1 MFKRIFKVV
10 LCSILATNMVM
21 SSFFYTKVL
30 KPIGVR
36 EVDVVSHAST
46 MGPPPVPSLRP
57 GRGEGEDKGTE
68 VSESDKNLPFESD
81 FIESLEYNNSYGYL
95 IMHLNKDFLSN
106 GFVNEI
112 QYIGINDVKY
122 RYETV
127 NTDRSKW
134 YTIFIPYKYLNK
146 GENILYFYMK
156 DITYKTFVELG
167 DEFKKQKISPK
178 LIALE
183 NTDGVDVAFKL
194 KLKHNS
200 DEERAAFY
208 DAVRGDLKEKITV
221 SEIFTMAGSTT
232 EIEKDKYDV
241 SIDEDNDELT
251 IQFKNGKR
259 IYQSLYIYD
268 IDIAVEGF
276 LNTKGT
282 VILYEH
288 ADPLKYNWD
297 TKGDNSLKITY
308 GEGVNSIYLSEI
320 SDIELSVLDEKGE
333 AKNTK
338 TLEENKD
345 YKKSYSELQIFSKVF
360 ESNKKYRLSL
370 YHPSV
375 KTLNLD
381 IESPDLANV
390 KPARTLWADDI
401 KSDEDFLMS
410 FDEDDKAWLSELNK
424 IVLKDRNG
432 YSYEMYPIAQKAI
445 DDEEHGYEDEY
456 GDNPNRYYELD
467 KDNLTLKINKR
478 YFKND
483 SGRFILEF
491 KAKGYDDSSV
501 SFFIKRSG
509 VFGTKDV
516 KVEYRFLT
524 DSDYSLELKSKTTPS
539 TFVLRTY
546 FDKRNNNA
554 PRSESKITVK
564 DQTTGDF
571 KVLKPGPNEDFW
583 SEYAGGNVL
592 KIFAKNFIA
601 DHTYTVILQN
611 NDYPTVVLKDIVAP
625 SELIGELKEP
635 SVKVKSVVKGNPV
648 VISSNKEYV
657 DAIQS
662 IKISNDRGYSTTKT
676 DGFVKNNDKVSL
688 DFEDWRKSAGI
699 LETVGS
705 FSMTISAKGYKDANI
720 DFAIKDT
727 NITFEV
733 EKDPDKKNIAV
744 NFSQG
749 KLPEYGYTDSLAYVE
764 LNNKKLSKTQYTRS
778 ALGSTL
784 LINERLLLDG
794 ENKLILKSTLYDNI
808 EVKFDFDNEKLR
820 SEKEALLEKVS
831 TPSNARKLR
840 NSQVKALQ
848 SKIENAKTLRE
859 LRSAGIDL
867 DVAIF
872 GSIQAKLNLKEEI
885 LEKINSSEIN
895 EVEKERLI
903 DEVNSASDLQ
913 DLIELEDRVD
923 DILAK
928 YIAKEEEQKTP
939 PINKEDEKDLSTNT
953 NEEQK
958 TDSNTV
964 IAGDSKSDKT
974 DIKHDENTITDSTS
988 EIKSDKNKEIKD
1000 VESKKT
1006 PSNIIKPNASSRL
1019 FVGGSGGKSSS
1030 ANQNKG
1036 TNKVSY
1042 KNWYKLTNGKW
1053 TILGENIK
1061 SSWVKDGNHWFY
1073 MDDNSELVENQWLY
1087 IDGKWYYAKAGGYIA
1102 ENEWISYK
1110 DKWYYSKSGGAI
1122 FQSAWKNIGEKFYHF
1137 GIDGDLSVNT
1147 YVDGY
1152 QVDANGIR
1160 K

>member
-1 MFKRIFKVV
+1 M
-10 LCSILATNMVM
+10 
-21 SSFFYTKVL
+21 
-30 KPIGVR
+30 GVR

-46 MGPPPVPSLRP
+46 MAPPPVPSLRP

-68 VSESDKNLPFESD
+68 ISESDKNLPFESD

-122 RYETV
+122 KYETV

-194 KLKHNS
+194 KMKHNS
-200 DEERAAFY
+200 AEERAAFY
-208 DAVRGDLKEKITV
+208 DAIRDDLKGKITV
-221 SEIFTMAGSTT
+221 SEIFTMAGSSGT

-251 IQFKNGKR
+251 IQFKNGKK

-320 SDIELSVLDEKGE
+320 SNIELSVLDEKGDV
-333 AKNTK
+333 KNTK

-345 YKKSYSELQIFSKVF
+345 YKKSYNELQIFSKAF

-375 KTLNLD
+375 KTVNLD

-390 KPARTLWADDI
+390 KSERTLWADDI
-401 KSDEDFLMS
+401 KSDEDFSMS
-410 FDEDDKAWLSELNK
+410 FTEDDKTWLSELNE
-424 IVLKDRNG
+424 IVLKDRYG
-432 YSYEMYPIAQKAI
+432 YSYKMYPIAQKAI
-445 DDEEHGYEDEY
+445 DDEEYRN
-456 GDNPNRYYELD
+456 NPNRYYELD
-467 KDNLTLKINKR
+467 KDNLTLKIDKK

-501 SFFIKRSG
+501 SFFRKKIG

-546 FDKRNNNA
+546 FDKRNNNVPKA
-554 PRSESKITVK
+554 ESKITVK
-564 DQTTGDF
+564 DQTTGVV

-662 IKISNDRGYSTTKT
+662 IKISNAKGYSTTKT
-676 DGFVKNNDKVSL
+676 DGFVKDNDKVSL
-688 DFEDWRKSAGI
+688 DFEDWRKPAGI

-705 FSMTISAKGYKDANI
+705 FSMTIAAKGYKDANI
-720 DFAIKDT
+720 DFTIKDT
-727 NITFEV
+727 NISADV
-733 EKDPDKKNIAV
+733 EKGPDKKSVAV
-744 NFSQG
+744 NFSHG
-749 KLPEYGYTDSLAYVE
+749 KSPEYGYTDSLAYVE

-840 NSQVKALQ
+840 TSQVEALQ

-859 LRSAGIDL
+859 LRSAGIEL
-867 DVAIF
+867 DVALF
-872 GSIQAKLNLKEEI
+872 GFAKAKLALKEEI
-885 LEKINSSEIN
+885 LEKINSSKLDEDTKRN
-895 EVEKERLI
+895 LI
-903 DEVNSASDLQ
+903 ETVNSSNDLQ
-913 DLIELEDRVD
+913 DLLEAEDKVD
-923 DILAK
+923 NTIAK
-928 YIAKEEEQKTP
+928 FMAKEEEQNSSEN
-939 PINKEDEKDLSTNT
+939 NKIEEADESK
-953 NEEQK
+953 
-958 TDSNTV
+958 
-964 IAGDSKSDKT
+964 DSKSEKTVEKPESKSDDIKKKT
-974 DIKHDENTITDSTS
+974 DPNNSLVIKPEIEKTEKTEKTLSSSKKSSKSSGGSKSKGRAKSTKTS
-988 EIKSDKNKEIKD
+988 VKD
-1000 VESKKT
+1000 VKKVFT
-1006 PSNIIKPNASSRL
+1006 
-1019 FVGGSGGKSSS
+1019 
-1030 ANQNKG
+1030 
-1036 TNKVSY
+1036 
-1042 KNWYKLTNGKW
+1042 KNWFKLPNGKW
-1053 TILGENIK
+1053 TILDENIK
-1061 SSWVKDGNHWFY
+1061 SSWVKDGNYWFY
-1073 MDDNSELVENQWLY
+1073 MDDNSELAENQWIY
-1087 IDGKWYYAKAGGYIA
+1087 IGGKWYFAKAGGYIA

-1110 DKWYYSKSGGAI
+1110 EKWYYAVSGGAI
-1122 FQSAWKNIGEKFYHF
+1122 AQSAWENIGGKFYHF
-1137 GIDGDLSVNT
+1137 GTDGDLSVNT
-1147 YVDGY
+1147 SVDGY
-1152 QVDANGIR
+1152 QVDANGVR
-1160 K
+1160 N

>member
-1 MFKRIFKVV
+1 MFKRIFKVG

-30 KPIGVR
+30 KPMGVR

-46 MGPPPVPSLRP
+46 MAPPPVPSLRP

-68 VSESDKNLPFESD
+68 ISESDKNLPFESD

-95 IMHLNKDFLSN
+95 IMYLNKDFLSN

-122 RYETV
+122 KYETV

-194 KLKHNS
+194 KMKHNS
-200 DEERAAFY
+200 AEERAAFY
-208 DAVRGDLKEKITV
+208 DAIRDDLKGKITV
-221 SEIFTMAGSTT
+221 SEIFTMAGSSGT

-251 IQFKNGKR
+251 IQFKNGKK

-320 SDIELSVLDEKGE
+320 SNIELSVLDEKGDV
-333 AKNTK
+333 KNTK

-345 YKKSYSELQIFSKVF
+345 YKKSYNELQIFSKAF

-375 KTLNLD
+375 KTVNLD

-390 KPARTLWADDI
+390 KSERTLWADDI
-401 KSDEDFLMS
+401 KSDEDFSMS
-410 FDEDDKAWLSELNK
+410 FTEDDKTWLSELNE
-424 IVLKDRNG
+424 IVLKDRYG
-432 YSYEMYPIAQKAI
+432 YSYKMYPIAQKAI
-445 DDEEHGYEDEY
+445 DDEEYRN
-456 GDNPNRYYELD
+456 NPNRYYELD
-467 KDNLTLKINKR
+467 KDNLTLKIDKK

-501 SFFIKRSG
+501 SFFRKKIG

-546 FDKRNNNA
+546 FDKRNNNVPKA
-554 PRSESKITVK
+554 ESKITVK
-564 DQTTGDF
+564 DQTTGVI

-635 SVKVKSVVKGNPV
+635 SVKVKAVVKGNPV
-648 VISSNKEYV
+648 VIYSNKEYV

-662 IKISNDRGYSTTKT
+662 IKISNAKGYSTTKT
-676 DGFVKNNDKVSL
+676 DGFVKDNDKVSL
-688 DFEDWRKSAGI
+688 DFEDWKKPAGI

-705 FSMTISAKGYKDANI
+705 FSMTIAAKGYKDANI
-720 DFAIKDT
+720 DFTIKDT
-727 NITFEV
+727 NISVDV
-733 EKDPDKKNIAV
+733 EKDPDKKSVAV
-744 NFSQG
+744 NFSHG

-840 NSQVKALQ
+840 TSQVESLQ

-859 LRSAGIDL
+859 LRSAGIEL
-867 DVAIF
+867 DVALF
-872 GSIQAKLNLKEEI
+872 GFAKAKLALKEEI
-885 LEKINSSEIN
+885 LEKINSSKLDEYTKRN
-895 EVEKERLI
+895 LI
-903 DEVNSASDLQ
+903 ETVNSSNDLQ
-913 DLIELEDRVD
+913 DLLEAEDKVD
-923 DILAK
+923 NTIAK
-928 YIAKEEEQKTP
+928 FMAKEEEQNSSEN
-939 PINKEDEKDLSTNT
+939 NKIEEADERK
-953 NEEQK
+953 
-958 TDSNTV
+958 
-964 IAGDSKSDKT
+964 DSKSEKTVEKPESKSDDIKKKT
-974 DIKHDENTITDSTS
+974 DPNNSLVIKPETEKTEKTLSSSKKSSKSSGGSKSKGRAKSTGTS
-988 EIKSDKNKEIKD
+988 VKD
-1000 VESKKT
+1000 VKKVFT
-1006 PSNIIKPNASSRL
+1006 
-1019 FVGGSGGKSSS
+1019 
-1030 ANQNKG
+1030 
-1036 TNKVSY
+1036 
-1042 KNWYKLTNGKW
+1042 KNWFKLPNGKW
-1053 TILGENIK
+1053 TILDENIK
-1061 SSWVKDGNHWFY
+1061 SSWVKDGNYWFY
-1073 MDDNSELVENQWLY
+1073 MDDNSELAENQWIY
-1087 IDGKWYYAKAGGYIA
+1087 IGGKWYFAKAGGYIA

-1110 DKWYYSKSGGAI
+1110 EKWYYAVSGGAI
-1122 FQSAWKNIGEKFYHF
+1122 AQSAWENIGGKFYHF
-1137 GIDGDLSVNT
+1137 GADGDLSVNT
-1147 YVDGY
+1147 SVEGY
-1152 QVDANGIR
+1152 QVDANGVR
-1160 K
+1160 N

>member
-1 MFKRIFKVV
+1 M
-10 LCSILATNMVM
+10 
-21 SSFFYTKVL
+21 
-30 KPIGVR
+30 GVR

-46 MGPPPVPSLRP
+46 MAPPPVPSLRP

-68 VSESDKNLPFESD
+68 ISESDKNLPFESD

-122 RYETV
+122 KYETV

-134 YTIFIPYKYLNK
+134 YTIFMPYKYLNK

-194 KLKHNS
+194 KMKHNS
-200 DEERAAFY
+200 AEERAAFY
-208 DAVRGDLKEKITV
+208 DAIRDDLKGKITV
-221 SEIFTMAGSTT
+221 SEIFTMAGSSGT

-251 IQFKNGKR
+251 IQFKNGKK

-320 SDIELSVLDEKGE
+320 SNIELSVLDEKGDV
-333 AKNTK
+333 KNTK

-345 YKKSYSELQIFSKVF
+345 YKKSYNELQIFSKAF

-375 KTLNLD
+375 KTVNLD

-390 KPARTLWADDI
+390 KSERTLWADDI
-401 KSDEDFLMS
+401 KSDEDFSMS
-410 FDEDDKAWLSELNK
+410 FTEDDKTWLSELNE
-424 IVLKDRNG
+424 IVLKDRYG
-432 YSYEMYPIAQKAI
+432 YSYKMYPIAQKAI
-445 DDEEHGYEDEY
+445 DDEEYRN
-456 GDNPNRYYELD
+456 NPNRYYELD
-467 KDNLTLKINKR
+467 KDNLTLKIDKK

-501 SFFIKRSG
+501 SFFRKKIG

-546 FDKRNNNA
+546 FDKRNNNVPKA
-554 PRSESKITVK
+554 ESKITVK
-564 DQTTGDF
+564 DQTTGVI

-635 SVKVKSVVKGNPV
+635 SVKVKAVVKGNPV
-648 VISSNKEYV
+648 VIYSNKEYV

-662 IKISNDRGYSTTKT
+662 IKISNAKGYSTTKT
-676 DGFVKNNDKVSL
+676 DGFVKDNDKVSL
-688 DFEDWRKSAGI
+688 DFEDWRKLAGI

-705 FSMTISAKGYKDANI
+705 FSMTIAAKGYKDANI
-720 DFAIKDT
+720 DFTIKDT
-727 NITFEV
+727 NISADV
-733 EKDPDKKNIAV
+733 EKDPDKKSVAV
-744 NFSQG
+744 NFSHG
-749 KLPEYGYTDSLAYVE
+749 KSPEYGYTDSLAYVE

-840 NSQVKALQ
+840 TSQVEALQ

-859 LRSAGIDL
+859 LRSAGIEL
-867 DVAIF
+867 DVALF
-872 GSIQAKLNLKEEI
+872 GFAKAKLVLKEEI
-885 LEKINSSEIN
+885 LEKINSSKLDEDTKRN
-895 EVEKERLI
+895 LI
-903 DEVNSASDLQ
+903 ETVNSSNDLQ
-913 DLIELEDRVD
+913 DLLEAEDKVD
-923 DILAK
+923 NTIAK
-928 YIAKEEEQKTP
+928 FMAKEEEQNSSEN
-939 PINKEDEKDLSTNT
+939 NKIEEADESK
-953 NEEQK
+953 
-958 TDSNTV
+958 
-964 IAGDSKSDKT
+964 DSKSEKTVEKPESKSDDIKKKT
-974 DIKHDENTITDSTS
+974 DPNNSLVIKPEIEKTEKTEKTLSSSKKSSKSSGGSKSKGRAKSTKTS
-988 EIKSDKNKEIKD
+988 VKD
-1000 VESKKT
+1000 VKKVFT
-1006 PSNIIKPNASSRL
+1006 
-1019 FVGGSGGKSSS
+1019 
-1030 ANQNKG
+1030 
-1036 TNKVSY
+1036 
-1042 KNWYKLTNGKW
+1042 KNWFKLPNGKW
-1053 TILGENIK
+1053 TILDENIK
-1061 SSWVKDGNHWFY
+1061 SSWVKDGNYWFY
-1073 MDDNSELVENQWLY
+1073 MDDNSELAENQWIY
-1087 IDGKWYYAKAGGYIA
+1087 IGGKWYFAKAGGYIA
-1102 ENEWISYK
+1102 ENEWLSYK
-1110 DKWYYSKSGGAI
+1110 GKWYYAVSGGAI
-1122 FQSAWKNIGEKFYHF
+1122 AQSAWENIGGKFYHF
-1137 GIDGDLSVNT
+1137 GADGDLSVNT
-1147 YVDGY
+1147 SVDGY
-1152 QVDANGIR
+1152 QVDANGVR
-1160 K
+1160 N

>member
-1 MFKRIFKVV
+1 MFKRIFKVG

-30 KPIGVR
+30 KPMGVR

-194 KLKHNS
+194 KMKHNS
-200 DEERAAFY
+200 AEERAAFY
-208 DAVRGDLKEKITV
+208 DAIRDDLKEKITV
-221 SEIFTMAGSTT
+221 SEIFTMAGSSGT

-241 SIDEDNDELT
+241 SIDEDNDELI
-251 IQFKNGKR
+251 IQFKNGKK

-320 SDIELSVLDEKGE
+320 SNIELSVLDEKGDV
-333 AKNTK
+333 KNTK

-345 YKKSYSELQIFSKVF
+345 YKKSYNELQIFSKAF

-375 KTLNLD
+375 KTVNLD

-390 KPARTLWADDI
+390 KSERTLWADDI
-401 KSDEDFLMS
+401 KSDEDFSMS
-410 FDEDDKAWLSELNK
+410 FIEDDKTWLSELNE

-432 YSYEMYPIAQKAI
+432 YSYTMYPIAQKAI
-445 DDEEHGYEDEY
+445 DDDKYR
-456 GDNPNRYYELD
+456 NNQNRYYELD
-467 KDNLTLKINKR
+467 KDNLTLKIDKK

-501 SFFIKRSG
+501 SFFRKKSG
-509 VFGTKDV
+509 MFGTKDV

-524 DSDYSLELKSKTTPS
+524 DSDYSLELKSKTDPT

-546 FDKRNNNA
+546 FDIRNNKA
-554 PRSESKITVK
+554 PKAESKITVK
-564 DQTTGDF
+564 DQTTGVV

-662 IKISNDRGYSTTKT
+662 IKISNAKGYSTTKT
-676 DGFVKNNDKVSL
+676 DGFVKDNDKVSL
-688 DFEDWRKSAGI
+688 DFEDWRKPAGI

-705 FSMTISAKGYKDANI
+705 FSMTIAAKGYKDANI
-720 DFAIKDT
+720 DFTIKDT
-727 NITFEV
+727 NISADV
-733 EKDPDKKNIAV
+733 EKDPDKKSVAV
-744 NFSQG
+744 NFSHG
-749 KLPEYGYTDSLAYVE
+749 KSPEYGYTDSLAYVE

-840 NSQVKALQ
+840 TSQVEALQ

-859 LRSAGIDL
+859 LRSAGIEL
-867 DVAIF
+867 DVALF
-872 GSIQAKLNLKEEI
+872 GFAKAKLALKEEI
-885 LEKINSSEIN
+885 LEKINSSKLDEDTKRN
-895 EVEKERLI
+895 LI
-903 DEVNSASDLQ
+903 ETVNSSNDLQ
-913 DLIELEDRVD
+913 DLLEAEDKVD
-923 DILAK
+923 NTIAK
-928 YIAKEEEQKTP
+928 FMAKEEEQNSSEN
-939 PINKEDEKDLSTNT
+939 NKIEEADESK
-953 NEEQK
+953 
-958 TDSNTV
+958 
-964 IAGDSKSDKT
+964 DSKSEKTVEKPESKSDDIKKKT
-974 DIKHDENTITDSTS
+974 DPNNSLVIKPEIEKTEKTEKPEKTEKTLSSSKKSSKSSGGSKSKGRAKSTGTS
-988 EIKSDKNKEIKD
+988 VKD
-1000 VESKKT
+1000 VKKVFT
-1006 PSNIIKPNASSRL
+1006 
-1019 FVGGSGGKSSS
+1019 
-1030 ANQNKG
+1030 
-1036 TNKVSY
+1036 
-1042 KNWYKLTNGKW
+1042 KNWFKLPNGKW

-1061 SSWVKDGNHWFY
+1061 SSWVKDGNYWFY
-1073 MDDNSELVENQWLY
+1073 MDNNSELAENQWIY
-1087 IDGKWYYAKAGGYIA
+1087 IDGKWYFAKAGGYIA

-1110 DKWYYSKSGGAI
+1110 EKWYYAVSGGAI
-1122 FQSAWKNIGEKFYHF
+1122 AQSAWENIGGKFYHF
-1137 GIDGDLSVNT
+1137 GVDGDLSVNT
-1147 YVDGY
+1147 SVDGY
-1152 QVDANGIR
+1152 QVDANGVR
-1160 K
+1160 N

>member
-1 MFKRIFKVV
+1 MFKRIFKVG

-30 KPIGVR
+30 KPMGVR

-46 MGPPPVPSLRP
+46 MGPPPAPSLRP

-68 VSESDKNLPFESD
+68 VSESDKNLPYESD

-167 DEFKKQKISPK
+167 DKFKKQKISPK

-194 KLKHNS
+194 KMKHNS
-200 DEERAAFY
+200 AEERAAFY
-208 DAVRGDLKEKITV
+208 DAIRDDLKEKITV
-221 SEIFTMAGSTT
+221 SEIFTMAGSSGT

-241 SIDEDNDELT
+241 SIDEDNDELI
-251 IQFKNGKR
+251 IQFKNGKK

-288 ADPLKYNWD
+288 ADPIKYNWD

-320 SDIELSVLDEKGE
+320 SNIELSVLDEKGDV
-333 AKNTK
+333 KNTK

-345 YKKSYSELQIFSKVF
+345 YKKSYNELQIFSKAF

-375 KTLNLD
+375 KTVNLD

-390 KPARTLWADDI
+390 KSERTLWADDI
-401 KSDEDFLMS
+401 KPDEDFSMS
-410 FDEDDKAWLSELNK
+410 FIEDDKTWLSELNE

-432 YSYEMYPIAQKAI
+432 YSYTMYPIAQKAI
-445 DDEEHGYEDEY
+445 DDDKYR
-456 GDNPNRYYELD
+456 NNQNRYYELD
-467 KDNLTLKINKR
+467 KDNLTLKIDKK

-501 SFFIKRSG
+501 SFFRKKNG

-546 FDKRNNNA
+546 FDKRNNNVPKA
-554 PRSESKITVK
+554 ESKITVK
-564 DQTTGDF
+564 DQTTGVV

-662 IKISNDRGYSTTKT
+662 IKISNAKGYSTTKT
-676 DGFVKNNDKVSL
+676 DGFVKDNDKVSL
-688 DFEDWRKSAGI
+688 DFEDWRKPAGI

-705 FSMTISAKGYKDANI
+705 FSMTIAAKGYKDANI
-720 DFAIKDT
+720 DFTIKDT
-727 NITFEV
+727 NISADV
-733 EKDPDKKNIAV
+733 EKDPDKKSVAV
-744 NFSQG
+744 NFSHG
-749 KLPEYGYTDSLAYVE
+749 KSPEYGYTDSLAYVE

-840 NSQVKALQ
+840 TSQVEALQ

-859 LRSAGIDL
+859 LRSAGIEL
-867 DVAIF
+867 DVALF
-872 GSIQAKLNLKEEI
+872 GFAKAKLALKEEI
-885 LEKINSSEIN
+885 LEKINSSKLDEDTKRN
-895 EVEKERLI
+895 LI
-903 DEVNSASDLQ
+903 ETVNSSNDLQ
-913 DLIELEDRVD
+913 DLLEAEDKVD
-923 DILAK
+923 NTIAK
-928 YIAKEEEQKTP
+928 FMAKEEEQNSSEN
-939 PINKEDEKDLSTNT
+939 NKIEEADESK
-953 NEEQK
+953 
-958 TDSNTV
+958 
-964 IAGDSKSDKT
+964 DSKSEKTVEKPESKSDDIKKKT
-974 DIKHDENTITDSTS
+974 DPNNSLVIKPEIEKTEKTEKTLSSSKKSSKSSGGSKSKGRAKSTGTS
-988 EIKSDKNKEIKD
+988 VKD
-1000 VESKKT
+1000 VKKVFT
-1006 PSNIIKPNASSRL
+1006 
-1019 FVGGSGGKSSS
+1019 
-1030 ANQNKG
+1030 
-1036 TNKVSY
+1036 
-1042 KNWYKLTNGKW
+1042 KNWFKLPNGKW
-1053 TILGENIK
+1053 TILDENIK
-1061 SSWVKDGNHWFY
+1061 SSWVKDGNYWFY
-1073 MDDNSELVENQWLY
+1073 MDDNSELAENQWIY
-1087 IDGKWYYAKAGGYIA
+1087 IGGKWYFAKAGGYIA
-1102 ENEWISYK
+1102 ENEWLSYK
-1110 DKWYYSKSGGAI
+1110 GKWYYAVSGGAI
-1122 FQSAWKNIGEKFYHF
+1122 AQSAWENIGGKFYHF
-1137 GIDGDLSVNT
+1137 GADGDLSVNT
-1147 YVDGY
+1147 SVDGY
-1152 QVDANGIR
+1152 QVDANGVR
-1160 K
+1160 N

>member
-1 MFKRIFKVV
+1 MFKRIFKVG

-30 KPIGVR
+30 KPMGVR

-46 MGPPPVPSLRP
+46 MAPPPVPSLRP

-68 VSESDKNLPFESD
+68 ISESDKNLPFESD

-122 RYETV
+122 KYETV

-194 KLKHNS
+194 KMKHNS
-200 DEERAAFY
+200 AEERAAFY
-208 DAVRGDLKEKITV
+208 DAIRDDLKGKITV
-221 SEIFTMAGSTT
+221 SEIFTMAGSSGT

-251 IQFKNGKR
+251 IQFKNGKK

-320 SDIELSVLDEKGE
+320 SNIELSVLDEKGDV
-333 AKNTK
+333 KNTK

-345 YKKSYSELQIFSKVF
+345 YKKSYNELQIFSKAF

-375 KTLNLD
+375 KTVNLD

-390 KPARTLWADDI
+390 KSERTLWADDI
-401 KSDEDFLMS
+401 KSDEDFSMS
-410 FDEDDKAWLSELNK
+410 FNEDDKTWLSELNE
-424 IVLKDRNG
+424 IVLKDRYG
-432 YSYEMYPIAQKAI
+432 YSYKMYPIAQKAI
-445 DDEEHGYEDEY
+445 DDDEY
-456 GDNPNRYYELD
+456 RNNPNRYYELD
-467 KDNLTLKINKR
+467 KDNLTLKIDKK

-501 SFFIKRSG
+501 SFFRKKSG

-539 TFVLRTY
+539 TFVLRTS
-546 FDKRNNNA
+546 FDKRNNNVPKA
-554 PRSESKITVK
+554 ESKITVK
-564 DQTTGDF
+564 DQTTGVV

-583 SEYAGGNVL
+583 SEYDKGYVL

-611 NDYPTVVLKDIVAP
+611 NDDPTVVLKDIVAP

-648 VISSNKEYV
+648 VIYSNKEYV

-662 IKISNDRGYSTTKT
+662 IKISNAKGYSTTKT
-676 DGFVKNNDKVSL
+676 DGFVKDNDKVSL
-688 DFEDWRKSAGI
+688 DFEDWRKLAGI

-705 FSMTISAKGYKDANI
+705 FSMTIAAKGYKDANI
-720 DFAIKDT
+720 DFTIKDT
-727 NITFEV
+727 NISADV
-733 EKDPDKKNIAV
+733 EKDPDKKSVAV
-744 NFSQG
+744 NFSHG
-749 KLPEYGYTDSLAYVE
+749 KSPEYGYTDSLAYVE

-840 NSQVKALQ
+840 TSQVEALQ

-859 LRSAGIDL
+859 LRSAGIEL
-867 DVAIF
+867 DVALF
-872 GSIQAKLNLKEEI
+872 GFAKAKLALKEEI
-885 LEKINSSEIN
+885 LEKINSSKLDEDTKRN
-895 EVEKERLI
+895 LI
-903 DEVNSASDLQ
+903 ETVNSSNDLQ
-913 DLIELEDRVD
+913 DLLEAEDKVD
-923 DILAK
+923 NTIAK
-928 YIAKEEEQKTP
+928 FMAKEEEQNSSEN
-939 PINKEDEKDLSTNT
+939 NKIEEADESK
-953 NEEQK
+953 
-958 TDSNTV
+958 
-964 IAGDSKSDKT
+964 DSKSEKTVEKPESKSDDIKKKT
-974 DIKHDENTITDSTS
+974 DPNNSLVIKPETEKTEKTEKTLSSSKKSSKSSGGSKSKGRAKSTKTS
-988 EIKSDKNKEIKD
+988 VKD
-1000 VESKKT
+1000 VKKVFT
-1006 PSNIIKPNASSRL
+1006 
-1019 FVGGSGGKSSS
+1019 
-1030 ANQNKG
+1030 
-1036 TNKVSY
+1036 
-1042 KNWYKLTNGKW
+1042 KNWFKLPNGKW
-1053 TILGENIK
+1053 TILDENIK
-1061 SSWVKDGNHWFY
+1061 SSWVKDGNYWFY
-1073 MDDNSELVENQWLY
+1073 MDDNSELAENQWIY
-1087 IDGKWYYAKAGGYIA
+1087 IGGKWYFAKAGGYIA

-1110 DKWYYSKSGGAI
+1110 EKWYYAVSGGAI
-1122 FQSAWKNIGEKFYHF
+1122 AQSAWENIGGKFYHF
-1137 GIDGDLSVNT
+1137 GADGDLSVNT
-1147 YVDGY
+1147 SVDGY
-1152 QVDANGIR
+1152 QVDANGVR
-1160 K
+1160 N

>member
-1 MFKRIFKVV
+1 M
-10 LCSILATNMVM
+10 
-21 SSFFYTKVL
+21 
-30 KPIGVR
+30 GVR

-46 MGPPPVPSLRP
+46 MAPPPVPSLRP
-57 GRGEGEDKGTE
+57 GRGEGEDKGIE
-68 VSESDKNLPFESD
+68 ISESDKNLPFESD

-122 RYETV
+122 KYETV

-194 KLKHNS
+194 KMKHNS
-200 DEERAAFY
+200 AEERAAFY
-208 DAVRGDLKEKITV
+208 DAIRDDLKEKITV
-221 SEIFTMAGSTT
+221 SEIFTMAGSSGT

-241 SIDEDNDELT
+241 SIDEDNDELI
-251 IQFKNGKR
+251 IQFKNGKK

-320 SDIELSVLDEKGE
+320 SNIELSVLDENGDV
-333 AKNTK
+333 KNTK

-345 YKKSYSELQIFSKVF
+345 YKKSYNELQIFSKAF

-375 KTLNLD
+375 KTVNLD

-390 KPARTLWADDI
+390 KSERILWADDI
-401 KSDEDFLMS
+401 KPDEDFSMS
-410 FDEDDKAWLSELNK
+410 FTEDDKTWLSELNE

-432 YSYEMYPIAQKAI
+432 YSYTMYPIAQKAI
-445 DDEEHGYEDEY
+445 DDDKYR
-456 GDNPNRYYELD
+456 NNQNRYYELD
-467 KDNLTLKINKR
+467 KDNLTLKIDKK

-501 SFFIKRSG
+501 SFFRKKGG

-546 FDKRNNNA
+546 FDKRNNNVPKA
-554 PRSESKITVK
+554 ESKITVK
-564 DQTTGDF
+564 DQTTGVV

-662 IKISNDRGYSTTKT
+662 IKISNAKGYSTTKT
-676 DGFVKNNDKVSL
+676 DGFVKDNDKVSL
-688 DFEDWRKSAGI
+688 DFEDWRKPAGI

-705 FSMTISAKGYKDANI
+705 FSMTIAAKGYKDANI
-720 DFAIKDT
+720 DFTIKDT
-727 NITFEV
+727 NISADV
-733 EKDPDKKNIAV
+733 EKDPDKKSVAV
-744 NFSQG
+744 NFSHG
-749 KLPEYGYTDSLAYVE
+749 KSPEYGYTDSLAYVE

-840 NSQVKALQ
+840 TSQVEALQ

-859 LRSAGIDL
+859 LRSAGIEL
-867 DVAIF
+867 DVALF
-872 GSIQAKLNLKEEI
+872 GFAKAKLALKEEI
-885 LEKINSSEIN
+885 LEKINSSKLDEDTKRN
-895 EVEKERLI
+895 LI
-903 DEVNSASDLQ
+903 ETVNSSNDLQ
-913 DLIELEDRVD
+913 DLLEAEDKVD
-923 DILAK
+923 NTIAK
-928 YIAKEEEQKTP
+928 FMAKEEEQNSSEN
-939 PINKEDEKDLSTNT
+939 NKIEEADESK
-953 NEEQK
+953 
-958 TDSNTV
+958 
-964 IAGDSKSDKT
+964 DSKSEKTVEKPESKSDDIKKKT
-974 DIKHDENTITDSTS
+974 DPNNSLVIKPEIEKTEKTEKTLSSSKKSSKSSGGSKSKGRAKSTGTS
-988 EIKSDKNKEIKD
+988 VKD
-1000 VESKKT
+1000 VKKVFT
-1006 PSNIIKPNASSRL
+1006 
-1019 FVGGSGGKSSS
+1019 
-1030 ANQNKG
+1030 
-1036 TNKVSY
+1036 
-1042 KNWYKLTNGKW
+1042 KNWFKLPNGKW
-1053 TILGENIK
+1053 TILDENIK
-1061 SSWVKDGNHWFY
+1061 SSWVKDGNYWFY
-1073 MDDNSELVENQWLY
+1073 MDDNSELAENQWIY
-1087 IDGKWYYAKAGGYIA
+1087 IGGKWYFAKAGGYIA
-1102 ENEWISYK
+1102 ENEWLSYK
-1110 DKWYYSKSGGAI
+1110 GKWYYAVSGGAI
-1122 FQSAWKNIGEKFYHF
+1122 AQSAWENIGGKFYHF
-1137 GIDGDLSVNT
+1137 GADGDLSVNT
-1147 YVDGY
+1147 SVDGY
-1152 QVDANGIR
+1152 QVDANGVR
-1160 K
+1160 N

>member
-1 MFKRIFKVV
+1 MFKRIFKVG

-30 KPIGVR
+30 KPMGVR

-46 MGPPPVPSLRP
+46 MAPPPVPSLRP

-68 VSESDKNLPFESD
+68 ISESDKNLPFESD

-122 RYETV
+122 KYETV

-134 YTIFIPYKYLNK
+134 YTIFMPYKYLNK

-194 KLKHNS
+194 KMKHNS
-200 DEERAAFY
+200 AEERAAFY
-208 DAVRGDLKEKITV
+208 DAIRDDLKEKITV
-221 SEIFTMAGSTT
+221 SEIFTMAGSSGT

-241 SIDEDNDELT
+241 SIDEDNDELI
-251 IQFKNGKR
+251 IQFKNGKK

-320 SDIELSVLDEKGE
+320 SNIELSVLDEKGDV
-333 AKNTK
+333 KNTK

-345 YKKSYSELQIFSKVF
+345 YKKSYNELQIFSKAF

-375 KTLNLD
+375 KTVNLD

-390 KPARTLWADDI
+390 KSERTLWADDI
-401 KSDEDFLMS
+401 KSDEDFSMS
-410 FDEDDKAWLSELNK
+410 FTEDDKTWLSELNE
-424 IVLKDRNG
+424 IVLKDRYG
-432 YSYEMYPIAQKAI
+432 YSYKMYPIAQKAI
-445 DDEEHGYEDEY
+445 DDEEYRN
-456 GDNPNRYYELD
+456 NPNRYYELD
-467 KDNLTLKINKR
+467 KDNLTLKIDKK

-501 SFFIKRSG
+501 SFFRKKIG

-546 FDKRNNNA
+546 FDKRNNNVPKA
-554 PRSESKITVK
+554 ESKITVK
-564 DQTTGDF
+564 DQTTGVV

-662 IKISNDRGYSTTKT
+662 IKISNAKGYSTTKT
-676 DGFVKNNDKVSL
+676 DGFVKDNDKVSL
-688 DFEDWRKSAGI
+688 DFEDWRKPAGI

-705 FSMTISAKGYKDANI
+705 FSMTIAAKGYKDANI
-720 DFAIKDT
+720 DFTIKDT
-727 NITFEV
+727 NISADV
-733 EKDPDKKNIAV
+733 EKDPDKKSVAV
-744 NFSQG
+744 NFSHG
-749 KLPEYGYTDSLAYVE
+749 KSPEYGYTDSLAYVE

-840 NSQVKALQ
+840 TSQVEALQ

-859 LRSAGIDL
+859 LRSAGIEL
-867 DVAIF
+867 DVALF
-872 GSIQAKLNLKEEI
+872 GFAKAKLALKEEI
-885 LEKINSSEIN
+885 LEKINSSKLDEDTKRN
-895 EVEKERLI
+895 LI
-903 DEVNSASDLQ
+903 ETVNSSNDLQ
-913 DLIELEDRVD
+913 DLLEAEDKVD
-923 DILAK
+923 NTIAK
-928 YIAKEEEQKTP
+928 FMAKEEEQNSSEN
-939 PINKEDEKDLSTNT
+939 NKIEEADESK
-953 NEEQK
+953 
-958 TDSNTV
+958 
-964 IAGDSKSDKT
+964 DSKSEKTVEKPESKSDDIKKKT
-974 DIKHDENTITDSTS
+974 DPNNSLVIKPEIEKTEKTEKTEKALSSSKKSSKSSGGSKSKGRAKSTGTS
-988 EIKSDKNKEIKD
+988 VKD
-1000 VESKKT
+1000 VKKVFT
-1006 PSNIIKPNASSRL
+1006 
-1019 FVGGSGGKSSS
+1019 
-1030 ANQNKG
+1030 
-1036 TNKVSY
+1036 
-1042 KNWYKLTNGKW
+1042 KNWFKLPNGKW

-1061 SSWVKDGNHWFY
+1061 SSWVKDGNYWFY
-1073 MDDNSELVENQWLY
+1073 MDDNSELAENQWIY
-1087 IDGKWYYAKAGGYIA
+1087 IGGKWYFAKAGGYIA
-1102 ENEWISYK
+1102 ENEWLSYK
-1110 DKWYYSKSGGAI
+1110 GKWYYAVSGGAI
-1122 FQSAWKNIGEKFYHF
+1122 AQSAWENIGGKFYHF
-1137 GIDGDLSVNT
+1137 GTDGDLSVNT
-1147 YVDGY
+1147 SVDGY
-1152 QVDANGIR
+1152 QVDANGVR
-1160 K
+1160 N

>member
-1 MFKRIFKVV
+1 MFKRIFKVG

-30 KPIGVR
+30 KPMGVR

-46 MGPPPVPSLRP
+46 MAPPPVPSLRP

-68 VSESDKNLPFESD
+68 VSESDRNLPFESD

-194 KLKHNS
+194 KMKHNS
-200 DEERAAFY
+200 AEERAAFY
-208 DAVRGDLKEKITV
+208 DAIRDDLKEKITV
-221 SEIFTMAGSTT
+221 SEIFTMAGSSGT

-241 SIDEDNDELT
+241 SIDEDNDELI
-251 IQFKNGKR
+251 IQFKNGKK

-320 SDIELSVLDEKGE
+320 SNIELSVLDEKGDV
-333 AKNTK
+333 KNTK

-345 YKKSYSELQIFSKVF
+345 YKKSYNELQIFSKAF

-375 KTLNLD
+375 KTVNLD

-390 KPARTLWADDI
+390 KSERTLWADDI
-401 KSDEDFLMS
+401 KSDEDFSMS
-410 FDEDDKAWLSELNK
+410 FTEDDKTWLSELNE
-424 IVLKDRNG
+424 IVLKDRYG
-432 YSYEMYPIAQKAI
+432 YSYKMYPIAQKAI
-445 DDEEHGYEDEY
+445 DDEEYRN
-456 GDNPNRYYELD
+456 NPNRYYELD
-467 KDNLTLKINKR
+467 KDNLTLKIDKK

-501 SFFIKRSG
+501 SFFRKKIG

-546 FDKRNNNA
+546 FDKRNNNVPKA
-554 PRSESKITVK
+554 ESKITVK
-564 DQTTGDF
+564 DQTSGVV

-662 IKISNDRGYSTTKT
+662 IKISNAKGYSTTKT
-676 DGFVKNNDKVSL
+676 DGFVKDNDKVSL
-688 DFEDWRKSAGI
+688 DFEDWRKPAGI

-705 FSMTISAKGYKDANI
+705 FSMTIAAKGYKDANI
-720 DFAIKDT
+720 DFTIKDT
-727 NITFEV
+727 NISADV
-733 EKDPDKKNIAV
+733 EKDPDKKSVAV
-744 NFSQG
+744 NFSHG
-749 KLPEYGYTDSLAYVE
+749 KSPEYGYTDSLAYVE

-840 NSQVKALQ
+840 TSQVEALQ

-859 LRSAGIDL
+859 LRSAGIEL
-867 DVAIF
+867 DVALF
-872 GSIQAKLNLKEEI
+872 GFAKAKLALKEEI
-885 LEKINSSEIN
+885 LEKINSSKLDEDTKRN
-895 EVEKERLI
+895 LI
-903 DEVNSASDLQ
+903 ETVNSSNDLQ
-913 DLIELEDRVD
+913 DLLEAEDKVD
-923 DILAK
+923 NTIAK
-928 YIAKEEEQKTP
+928 FMVKEEEQNSSEN
-939 PINKEDEKDLSTNT
+939 NKIEEADESK
-953 NEEQK
+953 
-958 TDSNTV
+958 
-964 IAGDSKSDKT
+964 DSKSEKTVEKSESKSDDIKKKT
-974 DIKHDENTITDSTS
+974 DPNNSLVIKPEIEKTEKTEKTLSSSKKSSKSSGGSKSKGRAKSTGTS
-988 EIKSDKNKEIKD
+988 VKD
-1000 VESKKT
+1000 VKKVFT
-1006 PSNIIKPNASSRL
+1006 
-1019 FVGGSGGKSSS
+1019 
-1030 ANQNKG
+1030 
-1036 TNKVSY
+1036 
-1042 KNWYKLTNGKW
+1042 KNWFKLPNGKW
-1053 TILGENIK
+1053 TILDENIK
-1061 SSWVKDGNHWFY
+1061 SSWVKDGNYWFY
-1073 MDDNSELVENQWLY
+1073 MDDNSELAENQWIY
-1087 IDGKWYYAKAGGYIA
+1087 IGGKWYFAKAGGYIA
-1102 ENEWISYK
+1102 ENEWLSYK
-1110 DKWYYSKSGGAI
+1110 GKWYYAVSGGAI
-1122 FQSAWKNIGEKFYHF
+1122 AQSAWENIGGKFYHF
-1137 GIDGDLSVNT
+1137 GADGDLSVNT
-1147 YVDGY
+1147 SVDGY
-1152 QVDANGIR
+1152 QVDANGVR
-1160 K
+1160 N

>member
-1 MFKRIFKVV
+1 MFKRIFKVG

-30 KPIGVR
+30 KPMGVR

-46 MGPPPVPSLRP
+46 MAPPPVPSLRP

-68 VSESDKNLPFESD
+68 ISESDKNLPFESD

-122 RYETV
+122 KYETV

-194 KLKHNS
+194 KMKHNS
-200 DEERAAFY
+200 AEERAAFY
-208 DAVRGDLKEKITV
+208 DAIRDDLKGKITV
-221 SEIFTMAGSTT
+221 SEIFTMAGSSGT

-251 IQFKNGKR
+251 IQFKNGKK

-320 SDIELSVLDEKGE
+320 SNIELSVLDEKGDV
-333 AKNTK
+333 KNTK

-345 YKKSYSELQIFSKVF
+345 YKKSYNELQIFSKAF

-375 KTLNLD
+375 KTVNLD

-390 KPARTLWADDI
+390 KSERTLWADDI
-401 KSDEDFLMS
+401 KSDEDFSMS
-410 FDEDDKAWLSELNK
+410 FTEDDKTWLSELNE
-424 IVLKDRNG
+424 IVLKDRYG
-432 YSYEMYPIAQKAI
+432 YSYKMYPIAQKAI
-445 DDEEHGYEDEY
+445 DDEEYRN
-456 GDNPNRYYELD
+456 NPNRYYELD
-467 KDNLTLKINKR
+467 KDNLTLKIDKK

-501 SFFIKRSG
+501 SFFRKKIG

-546 FDKRNNNA
+546 FDKRNNNVPKA
-554 PRSESKITVK
+554 ESKITVK
-564 DQTTGDF
+564 DQTTGVI

-635 SVKVKSVVKGNPV
+635 SVKVKAVVKGNPV
-648 VISSNKEYV
+648 VIYSNKEYV

-662 IKISNDRGYSTTKT
+662 IKISNAKGYSTTKT
-676 DGFVKNNDKVSL
+676 DGFVKDNDKVSL
-688 DFEDWRKSAGI
+688 DFEDWKKPAGI

-705 FSMTISAKGYKDANI
+705 FSMTIAAKGYKDANI
-720 DFAIKDT
+720 DFTIKDT
-727 NITFEV
+727 NISVDV
-733 EKDPDKKNIAV
+733 EKDPDKKSVAV
-744 NFSQG
+744 NFSHG

-840 NSQVKALQ
+840 TSQVEALQ

-859 LRSAGIDL
+859 LRSAGIEL
-867 DVAIF
+867 DVALF
-872 GSIQAKLNLKEEI
+872 GFAKAKLALKEEI
-885 LEKINSSEIN
+885 LEKINSSKLDEYTKRN
-895 EVEKERLI
+895 LI
-903 DEVNSASDLQ
+903 ETVNSSNDLQ
-913 DLIELEDRVD
+913 DLLEAEDKVD
-923 DILAK
+923 NTIAK
-928 YIAKEEEQKTP
+928 FMAKEEEQNSSEN
-939 PINKEDEKDLSTNT
+939 NKIEEADERK
-953 NEEQK
+953 
-958 TDSNTV
+958 
-964 IAGDSKSDKT
+964 DSKSEKTVEKPESKSDDIKKKT
-974 DIKHDENTITDSTS
+974 DPNNSLVIKPETEKTEKTLSSSKKSSKSSGGSKSKGRAKSTGTS
-988 EIKSDKNKEIKD
+988 VKD
-1000 VESKKT
+1000 VKKVFT
-1006 PSNIIKPNASSRL
+1006 
-1019 FVGGSGGKSSS
+1019 
-1030 ANQNKG
+1030 
-1036 TNKVSY
+1036 
-1042 KNWYKLTNGKW
+1042 KNWFKLPNGKW
-1053 TILGENIK
+1053 TILDENIK
-1061 SSWVKDGNHWFY
+1061 SSWVKDGNYWFY
-1073 MDDNSELVENQWLY
+1073 MDDNSELAENQWIY
-1087 IDGKWYYAKAGGYIA
+1087 IGGKWYFAKAGGYIA

-1110 DKWYYSKSGGAI
+1110 EKWYYAVSGGAI
-1122 FQSAWKNIGEKFYHF
+1122 AQSAWENIGGKFYHF
-1137 GIDGDLSVNT
+1137 GADGDLSVNT
-1147 YVDGY
+1147 SVEGY
-1152 QVDANGIR
+1152 QVDANGVR
-1160 K
+1160 N

>member
-1 MFKRIFKVV
+1 MFKRIFKVG

-30 KPIGVR
+30 KPMGVR

-46 MGPPPVPSLRP
+46 MAPPPVPSLRP

-68 VSESDKNLPFESD
+68 VSESDRNLPFESD

-122 RYETV
+122 KYETV

-194 KLKHNS
+194 KMKHNS
-200 DEERAAFY
+200 AEERAAFY
-208 DAVRGDLKEKITV
+208 DAIRDDLKEKITV
-221 SEIFTMAGSTT
+221 SEIFTMAGSSGT

-241 SIDEDNDELT
+241 SIDEDNDELI
-251 IQFKNGKR
+251 IQFKNGKK

-320 SDIELSVLDEKGE
+320 SNIELSVLDEKGDV
-333 AKNTK
+333 KNTK

-345 YKKSYSELQIFSKVF
+345 YKKSYNELQIFSKAF

-375 KTLNLD
+375 KTVNLD

-390 KPARTLWADDI
+390 KSERILWADDI
-401 KSDEDFLMS
+401 KPDEDFSMS
-410 FDEDDKAWLSELNK
+410 FIEDDKTWLSELNE

-432 YSYEMYPIAQKAI
+432 YSYTMYPIAQKAI
-445 DDEEHGYEDEY
+445 DDDKYR
-456 GDNPNRYYELD
+456 NNQNRYYELD
-467 KDNLTLKINKR
+467 KDNLTLKIDKK

-501 SFFIKRSG
+501 SFFRKKGG

-546 FDKRNNNA
+546 FDKRNNNVPKA
-554 PRSESKITVK
+554 ESKITVK
-564 DQTTGDF
+564 DQTTGVV

-662 IKISNDRGYSTTKT
+662 IKISNAKGYSTTKT
-676 DGFVKNNDKVSL
+676 DGFVKDNDKVSL
-688 DFEDWRKSAGI
+688 DFEDWRKPAGI

-705 FSMTISAKGYKDANI
+705 FSMTIAAKGYKDANI
-720 DFAIKDT
+720 DFTIKDT
-727 NITFEV
+727 NISADV
-733 EKDPDKKNIAV
+733 EKDPDKKSVAV
-744 NFSQG
+744 NFSHG
-749 KLPEYGYTDSLAYVE
+749 KSPEYGYTDSLAYVE

-840 NSQVKALQ
+840 TSQVEALQ

-859 LRSAGIDL
+859 LRSAGIEL
-867 DVAIF
+867 DVALF
-872 GSIQAKLNLKEEI
+872 GFAKAKLALKEEI
-885 LEKINSSEIN
+885 LEKINSSKLDEDTKRN
-895 EVEKERLI
+895 LI
-903 DEVNSASDLQ
+903 ETVNSSNDLQ
-913 DLIELEDRVD
+913 DLLEAEDKVD
-923 DILAK
+923 NTIAK
-928 YIAKEEEQKTP
+928 FMAKEEEQNSSEN
-939 PINKEDEKDLSTNT
+939 NKIEEADESK
-953 NEEQK
+953 
-958 TDSNTV
+958 
-964 IAGDSKSDKT
+964 DSKSEKTVEKPESKSDDIKKKT
-974 DIKHDENTITDSTS
+974 DPNNSLVIKPETEKTEKTEKTLSSSKKSSKSSGGSKSKGRAKSTKTS
-988 EIKSDKNKEIKD
+988 VKD
-1000 VESKKT
+1000 VKKVFT
-1006 PSNIIKPNASSRL
+1006 
-1019 FVGGSGGKSSS
+1019 
-1030 ANQNKG
+1030 
-1036 TNKVSY
+1036 
-1042 KNWYKLTNGKW
+1042 KNWFKLPNGKW
-1053 TILGENIK
+1053 TILDENIK
-1061 SSWVKDGNHWFY
+1061 SSWVKDGNYWFY
-1073 MDDNSELVENQWLY
+1073 MDDNSELAENQWIY
-1087 IDGKWYYAKAGGYIA
+1087 IGGKWYFAKAGGYIA

-1110 DKWYYSKSGGAI
+1110 EKWYYAVSGGAI
-1122 FQSAWKNIGEKFYHF
+1122 VQSAWENIGGKFYHF
-1137 GIDGDLSVNT
+1137 GADGDLSVNT
-1147 YVDGY
+1147 SVDGY
-1152 QVDANGIR
+1152 QVDANGVR
-1160 K
+1160 N

>member
-57 GRGEGEDKGTE
+57 GRAEGEDKGTE

-200 DEERAAFY
+200 DEERVAFY

-288 ADPLKYNWD
+288 ADPLKYEWD

-390 KPARTLWADDI
+390 KPARTLWADD
-401 KSDEDFLMS
+401 
-410 FDEDDKAWLSELNK
+410 
-424 IVLKDRNG
+424 
-432 YSYEMYPIAQKAI
+432 
-445 DDEEHGYEDEY
+445 
-456 GDNPNRYYELD
+456 
-467 KDNLTLKINKR
+467 
-478 YFKND
+478 
-483 SGRFILEF
+483 
-491 KAKGYDDSSV
+491 
-501 SFFIKRSG
+501 
-509 VFGTKDV
+509 TK
-516 KVEYRFLT
+516 
-524 DSDYSLELKSKTTPS
+524 
-539 TFVLRTY
+539 
-546 FDKRNNNA
+546 
-554 PRSESKITVK
+554 
-564 DQTTGDF
+564 
-571 KVLKPGPNEDFW
+571 
-583 SEYAGGNVL
+583 
-592 KIFAKNFIA
+592 
-601 DHTYTVILQN
+601 
-611 NDYPTVVLKDIVAP
+611 
-625 SELIGELKEP
+625 
-635 SVKVKSVVKGNPV
+635 
-648 VISSNKEYV
+648 
-657 DAIQS
+657 
-662 IKISNDRGYSTTKT
+662 
-676 DGFVKNNDKVSL
+676 
-688 DFEDWRKSAGI
+688 
-699 LETVGS
+699 
-705 FSMTISAKGYKDANI
+705 
-720 DFAIKDT
+720 
-727 NITFEV
+727 
-733 EKDPDKKNIAV
+733 
-744 NFSQG
+744 
-749 KLPEYGYTDSLAYVE
+749 
-764 LNNKKLSKTQYTRS
+764 
-778 ALGSTL
+778 
-784 LINERLLLDG
+784 
-794 ENKLILKSTLYDNI
+794 
-808 EVKFDFDNEKLR
+808 
-820 SEKEALLEKVS
+820 
-831 TPSNARKLR
+831 
-840 NSQVKALQ
+840 
-848 SKIENAKTLRE
+848 
-859 LRSAGIDL
+859 
-867 DVAIF
+867 
-872 GSIQAKLNLKEEI
+872 
-885 LEKINSSEIN
+885 
-895 EVEKERLI
+895 
-903 DEVNSASDLQ
+903 
-913 DLIELEDRVD
+913 
-923 DILAK
+923 
-928 YIAKEEEQKTP
+928 
-939 PINKEDEKDLSTNT
+939 
-953 NEEQK
+953 
-958 TDSNTV
+958 
-964 IAGDSKSDKT
+964 
-974 DIKHDENTITDSTS
+974 
-988 EIKSDKNKEIKD
+988 
-1000 VESKKT
+1000 
-1006 PSNIIKPNASSRL
+1006 
-1019 FVGGSGGKSSS
+1019 
-1030 ANQNKG
+1030 
-1036 TNKVSY
+1036 
-1042 KNWYKLTNGKW
+1042 
-1053 TILGENIK
+1053 
-1061 SSWVKDGNHWFY
+1061 
-1073 MDDNSELVENQWLY
+1073 
-1087 IDGKWYYAKAGGYIA
+1087 
-1102 ENEWISYK
+1102 
-1110 DKWYYSKSGGAI
+1110 
-1122 FQSAWKNIGEKFYHF
+1122 
-1137 GIDGDLSVNT
+1137 
-1147 YVDGY
+1147 
-1152 QVDANGIR
+1152 
-1160 K
+1160 

>member
-1 MFKRIFKVV
+1 MFKRIFKVG

-30 KPIGVR
+30 KPMGVR

-46 MGPPPVPSLRP
+46 MAPPPAPSLRP

-68 VSESDKNLPFESD
+68 VSESDRNLPFESD

-194 KLKHNS
+194 KMKHNS
-200 DEERAAFY
+200 AEERAAFY
-208 DAVRGDLKEKITV
+208 DAIRDDLKGKITV
-221 SEIFTMAGSTT
+221 SEIFTMAGSSGT

-241 SIDEDNDELT
+241 SIDEDNDELI
-251 IQFKNGKR
+251 IQFKNGKK

-320 SDIELSVLDEKGE
+320 SNIELSVLDEKGDV
-333 AKNTK
+333 KTTK

-345 YKKSYSELQIFSKVF
+345 YKKSYNELQIFSKVF

-375 KTLNLD
+375 KTVNLD

-390 KPARTLWADDI
+390 KSERILWADDI
-401 KSDEDFLMS
+401 KPDEDFSMS
-410 FDEDDKAWLSELNK
+410 FIEDDKTWLSELNE

-432 YSYEMYPIAQKAI
+432 YSYTMYPIAQKAI
-445 DDEEHGYEDEY
+445 DDDKYR
-456 GDNPNRYYELD
+456 NNQNRYYELD
-467 KDNLTLKINKR
+467 KDNLTLKIDKK

-501 SFFIKRSG
+501 SFFRKKGG

-546 FDKRNNNA
+546 FDKRNNNVPKA
-554 PRSESKITVK
+554 ESKITVK
-564 DQTTGDF
+564 DQTTGVV

-583 SEYAGGNVL
+583 SEYDGGNVL

-662 IKISNDRGYSTTKT
+662 IKISNAKGYSTTKT
-676 DGFVKNNDKVSL
+676 DGFVKDNDKVSL
-688 DFEDWRKSAGI
+688 DFEDWRKPAGI

-705 FSMTISAKGYKDANI
+705 FSMTIAAKGYKDANI
-720 DFAIKDT
+720 DFTIKDT
-727 NITFEV
+727 NISADV
-733 EKDPDKKNIAV
+733 EKDPDKKSVAV
-744 NFSQG
+744 NFSHG
-749 KLPEYGYTDSLAYVE
+749 KSPEYGYTDSLAYVE

-840 NSQVKALQ
+840 TSQVEALQ

-859 LRSAGIDL
+859 LRSAGIEL
-867 DVAIF
+867 DVALF
-872 GSIQAKLNLKEEI
+872 GFAKAKLALKEEI
-885 LEKINSSEIN
+885 LEKINSSKLDEDTKRN
-895 EVEKERLI
+895 LI
-903 DEVNSASDLQ
+903 ETVNSSNDLQ
-913 DLIELEDRVD
+913 DLLEAEDKVD
-923 DILAK
+923 NTIAK
-928 YIAKEEEQKTP
+928 FMAKEEEQNSSEN
-939 PINKEDEKDLSTNT
+939 NKIEEADESK
-953 NEEQK
+953 
-958 TDSNTV
+958 
-964 IAGDSKSDKT
+964 DSKSEKTVEKPESKSDDIKKKT
-974 DIKHDENTITDSTS
+974 DPNNSLVIKPEIEKTEKTEKTLSSSKKSSKSSGGSKSKGRAKSTGTS
-988 EIKSDKNKEIKD
+988 VKD
-1000 VESKKT
+1000 VKKVFT
-1006 PSNIIKPNASSRL
+1006 
-1019 FVGGSGGKSSS
+1019 
-1030 ANQNKG
+1030 
-1036 TNKVSY
+1036 
-1042 KNWYKLTNGKW
+1042 KNWFKLPNGKW

-1061 SSWVKDGNHWFY
+1061 SSWVKDGNYWFY
-1073 MDDNSELVENQWLY
+1073 MDDNSELAENQWIY
-1087 IDGKWYYAKAGGYIA
+1087 IGGKWYFAKAGGYIA
-1102 ENEWISYK
+1102 ENEWIPYK
-1110 DKWYYSKSGGAI
+1110 EKWYYAVSGGAI
-1122 FQSAWKNIGEKFYHF
+1122 VQSAWKNIGGKFYHF
-1137 GIDGDLSVNT
+1137 GTDGDLSVNT
-1147 YVDGY
+1147 SVDGY
-1152 QVDANGIR
+1152 QVDANGVR
-1160 K
+1160 N

>member
-1 MFKRIFKVV
+1 MFKRIFKVG

-30 KPIGVR
+30 KPMGVR

-46 MGPPPVPSLRP
+46 MAPPPVPSLRP
-57 GRGEGEDKGTE
+57 RRGEGEDKGTE
-68 VSESDKNLPFESD
+68 VSESDKNLPYESD

-194 KLKHNS
+194 KMKHNS
-200 DEERAAFY
+200 AEERAAFY
-208 DAVRGDLKEKITV
+208 DAIRDDLKGKITV
-221 SEIFTMAGSTT
+221 SEIFTMAGSSGT

-241 SIDEDNDELT
+241 SIDEDNDELI
-251 IQFKNGKR
+251 IQFKNGKK

-320 SDIELSVLDEKGE
+320 SNIELSVLDENGDV
-333 AKNTK
+333 KNTK

-345 YKKSYSELQIFSKVF
+345 YKKSYNELQIFSKAF

-375 KTLNLD
+375 KTVNLD

-390 KPARTLWADDI
+390 KSERTLWADDI
-401 KSDEDFLMS
+401 KSDEDFSMS
-410 FDEDDKAWLSELNK
+410 FIEDDKTWLSELNE

-432 YSYEMYPIAQKAI
+432 YSYTMYPIAQKAI
-445 DDEEHGYEDEY
+445 DDDKYRN
-456 GDNPNRYYELD
+456 NPNRYYELD
-467 KDNLTLKINKR
+467 KDNLTLKIDKK

-501 SFFIKRSG
+501 SFFRKKSG
-509 VFGTKDV
+509 MFGTKDV

-539 TFVLRTY
+539 TFVLRTS
-546 FDKRNNNA
+546 FDIRNNKA
-554 PRSESKITVK
+554 PKAESIITVK
-564 DQTTGDF
+564 DQTSGVV

-583 SEYAGGNVL
+583 SEYDKGYVL

-625 SELIGELKEP
+625 SELIGELKDP

-662 IKISNDRGYSTTKT
+662 IKISNAKGYSTTKT
-676 DGFVKNNDKVSL
+676 DGFVKDNDKVSL
-688 DFEDWRKSAGI
+688 DFEDWRKPAGI
-699 LETVGS
+699 IETVGS
-705 FSMTISAKGYKDANI
+705 FSMTIAAKGYKDANI
-720 DFAIKDT
+720 DFTIKDT
-727 NITFEV
+727 NISAEV
-733 EKDPDKKNIAV
+733 EKDLDKKSVAV

-749 KLPEYGYTDSLAYVE
+749 KFPEYGYTDSLAYVE

-840 NSQVKALQ
+840 TSQVEALQ

-859 LRSAGIDL
+859 LRSAGIEL
-867 DVAIF
+867 DVALF
-872 GSIQAKLNLKEEI
+872 GFAKAKLALKEEI
-885 LEKINSSEIN
+885 LEKINSSKLDEDTKRN
-895 EVEKERLI
+895 LI
-903 DEVNSASDLQ
+903 ETVNSSNDLQ
-913 DLIELEDRVD
+913 DLLEAEDKVD
-923 DILAK
+923 NTIAK
-928 YIAKEEEQKTP
+928 FMVKEEEQNSSEN
-939 PINKEDEKDLSTNT
+939 NKIEEADESK
-953 NEEQK
+953 
-958 TDSNTV
+958 
-964 IAGDSKSDKT
+964 DSKSEKTVEKPESKSDDIKKKT
-974 DIKHDENTITDSTS
+974 DPNNSLVIKPEIEKTEKTEKTLSSSKKSSKSSGGSKSKGRAKSTGTS
-988 EIKSDKNKEIKD
+988 VKD
-1000 VESKKT
+1000 VKKVFT
-1006 PSNIIKPNASSRL
+1006 
-1019 FVGGSGGKSSS
+1019 
-1030 ANQNKG
+1030 
-1036 TNKVSY
+1036 
-1042 KNWYKLTNGKW
+1042 KNWFKLPNGKW

-1061 SSWVKDGNHWFY
+1061 SSWVKDGNYWFY
-1073 MDDNSELVENQWLY
+1073 MDNNSELAENQWIY
-1087 IDGKWYYAKAGGYIA
+1087 IGGKWYFAKAGGYIA

-1110 DKWYYSKSGGAI
+1110 EKWYYAVSGGAI
-1122 FQSAWKNIGEKFYHF
+1122 AQSAWENIGGKFYHF
-1137 GIDGDLSVNT
+1137 GTDGDLSVNT
-1147 YVDGY
+1147 SVDGY
-1152 QVDANGIR
+1152 QVDANGVR
-1160 K
+1160 N

>member
-1 MFKRIFKVV
+1 MFKRIFKVG

-30 KPIGVR
+30 KPMGVR

-46 MGPPPVPSLRP
+46 MAPPPVPSLRP

-68 VSESDKNLPFESD
+68 VSESDRNLPFESD

-194 KLKHNS
+194 KMKHNS
-200 DEERAAFY
+200 AEERAAFY
-208 DAVRGDLKEKITV
+208 DAIRDDLKEKITV
-221 SEIFTMAGSTT
+221 SEIFTMAGSSGT

-241 SIDEDNDELT
+241 SIDEDNDELI
-251 IQFKNGKR
+251 IQFKNGKK

-288 ADPLKYNWD
+288 ADLLKYNWD

-320 SDIELSVLDEKGE
+320 SNIELSVLDEKGDV
-333 AKNTK
+333 KNTK

-345 YKKSYSELQIFSKVF
+345 YKKSYNELQIFSKAF

-375 KTLNLD
+375 KTVNLD

-390 KPARTLWADDI
+390 KSERTLWADDI
-401 KSDEDFLMS
+401 KSDEDFSMS
-410 FDEDDKAWLSELNK
+410 FTEDDKTWLSELNE

-432 YSYEMYPIAQKAI
+432 YSYTMYPIAQKAV
-445 DDEEHGYEDEY
+445 DDDKYR
-456 GDNPNRYYELD
+456 NNQNRYYELD
-467 KDNLTLKINKR
+467 KDNLTLKIDKK

-501 SFFIKRSG
+501 SFFRKKSG

-546 FDKRNNNA
+546 FDKRNNNVPKA
-554 PRSESKITVK
+554 ESKITVK
-564 DQTTGDF
+564 DQTTGVV

-662 IKISNDRGYSTTKT
+662 IKISNAKGYSTTKT
-676 DGFVKNNDKVSL
+676 DGFVKDNDKVSL
-688 DFEDWRKSAGI
+688 DFEDWRKPAGI

-705 FSMTISAKGYKDANI
+705 FSMTIAAKGYKDANI
-720 DFAIKDT
+720 DFTIKDT
-727 NITFEV
+727 NISADV
-733 EKDPDKKNIAV
+733 EKDPDKKSVAV
-744 NFSQG
+744 NFSHG
-749 KLPEYGYTDSLAYVE
+749 KSPEYGYTDSLAYVE

-820 SEKEALLEKVS
+820 SEKEVLLEKVS

-840 NSQVKALQ
+840 TSQVEALQ

-859 LRSAGIDL
+859 LRSAGIEL
-867 DVAIF
+867 DVALF
-872 GSIQAKLNLKEEI
+872 GFAKAKLALKEEI
-885 LEKINSSEIN
+885 LEKINSSKLDEDTKRN
-895 EVEKERLI
+895 LI
-903 DEVNSASDLQ
+903 ETVNSSNDLQ
-913 DLIELEDRVD
+913 DLLEAEDKVD
-923 DILAK
+923 NTIAK
-928 YIAKEEEQKTP
+928 FMAKEEEQNSSEN
-939 PINKEDEKDLSTNT
+939 NKIEEADESK
-953 NEEQK
+953 
-958 TDSNTV
+958 
-964 IAGDSKSDKT
+964 DSKSEKTVEKPESKSDDIKKKT
-974 DIKHDENTITDSTS
+974 DPNNSLVIKPEIEKTEKTEKALSSSKKSSKSSGGSKSKGRAKSTGTS
-988 EIKSDKNKEIKD
+988 VKD
-1000 VESKKT
+1000 VKKVFT
-1006 PSNIIKPNASSRL
+1006 
-1019 FVGGSGGKSSS
+1019 
-1030 ANQNKG
+1030 
-1036 TNKVSY
+1036 
-1042 KNWYKLTNGKW
+1042 KNWFKLPNGKW

-1061 SSWVKDGNHWFY
+1061 SSWVKDGNYWFY
-1073 MDDNSELVENQWLY
+1073 MDDNSELAENQWIY
-1087 IDGKWYYAKAGGYIA
+1087 IGGKWYFAKAGGYIA

-1110 DKWYYSKSGGAI
+1110 EKWYYAVSGGAI
-1122 FQSAWKNIGEKFYHF
+1122 AQSAWENIGGKFYHF
-1137 GIDGDLSVNT
+1137 GVDGDLSVNT
-1147 YVDGY
+1147 SVDGY
-1152 QVDANGIR
+1152 QVDANGVR
-1160 K
+1160 N

>member
-1 MFKRIFKVV
+1 MFKRIFKVG

-30 KPIGVR
+30 KPMGVR

-46 MGPPPVPSLRP
+46 MAPPPVPSLRP

-68 VSESDKNLPFESD
+68 VSESDRNLPFESD

-194 KLKHNS
+194 KMKHNS
-200 DEERAAFY
+200 AEERAAFY
-208 DAVRGDLKEKITV
+208 DAIRDDLKGKITV
-221 SEIFTMAGSTT
+221 SEIFTMAGSSGT

-251 IQFKNGKR
+251 IQFKNGKK

-320 SDIELSVLDEKGE
+320 SNIELSVLDEKGDV
-333 AKNTK
+333 KNTK

-345 YKKSYSELQIFSKVF
+345 YKKSYNELQIFSKAF

-375 KTLNLD
+375 KTVNLD

-390 KPARTLWADDI
+390 KSERILWADDI
-401 KSDEDFLMS
+401 KSDEDFSMS
-410 FDEDDKAWLSELNK
+410 FTEDDKTWLSELNE
-424 IVLKDRNG
+424 IVLKDRYG
-432 YSYEMYPIAQKAI
+432 YSYKMYPIAQKAI
-445 DDEEHGYEDEY
+445 DDEEYRN
-456 GDNPNRYYELD
+456 NPNRYYELD
-467 KDNLTLKINKR
+467 KDNLTLKIDKK

-501 SFFIKRSG
+501 SFFRKKIG

-546 FDKRNNNA
+546 FDKRNNNVPKA
-554 PRSESKITVK
+554 ESKITVK
-564 DQTTGDF
+564 DQTTGVI

-635 SVKVKSVVKGNPV
+635 SVKVKAVVKGNPV
-648 VISSNKEYV
+648 VIYSNKEYV

-662 IKISNDRGYSTTKT
+662 IKISNAKGYSTTKT
-676 DGFVKNNDKVSL
+676 DGFVKDNDKVSL
-688 DFEDWRKSAGI
+688 DFEDWRKLAGI

-705 FSMTISAKGYKDANI
+705 FSMTIAAKGYKDANI
-720 DFAIKDT
+720 DFTIKDT
-727 NITFEV
+727 NISADV
-733 EKDPDKKNIAV
+733 EKDPDKKSVAV
-744 NFSQG
+744 NFSHG
-749 KLPEYGYTDSLAYVE
+749 KSPEYGYTDSLAYVE

-840 NSQVKALQ
+840 TSQVEALQ

-859 LRSAGIDL
+859 LRSAGIEL
-867 DVAIF
+867 DVALF
-872 GSIQAKLNLKEEI
+872 GFAKAKLALKEEI
-885 LEKINSSEIN
+885 LEKINSSKLDEDTKRN
-895 EVEKERLI
+895 LI
-903 DEVNSASDLQ
+903 ETVNSSNDLQ
-913 DLIELEDRVD
+913 DLLEAEDKVD
-923 DILAK
+923 NTIAK
-928 YIAKEEEQKTP
+928 FMAKEEEQNSSEN
-939 PINKEDEKDLSTNT
+939 NKIEEADESK
-953 NEEQK
+953 
-958 TDSNTV
+958 
-964 IAGDSKSDKT
+964 DSKSEKTVEKPESKSDDIKKKT
-974 DIKHDENTITDSTS
+974 DPNNSLVIKPEIEKTEKTEKPEKTEKTLSSSKKSSKSSGGSKSKGRAKSTGTS
-988 EIKSDKNKEIKD
+988 VKD
-1000 VESKKT
+1000 VKKVFT
-1006 PSNIIKPNASSRL
+1006 
-1019 FVGGSGGKSSS
+1019 
-1030 ANQNKG
+1030 
-1036 TNKVSY
+1036 
-1042 KNWYKLTNGKW
+1042 KNWFKLPNGKW

-1061 SSWVKDGNHWFY
+1061 SSWVKDGNYWFY
-1073 MDDNSELVENQWLY
+1073 MDNNSELAENQWIY
-1087 IDGKWYYAKAGGYIA
+1087 IDGKWYFAKAGGYIA

-1110 DKWYYSKSGGAI
+1110 EKWYYAVSGGAI
-1122 FQSAWKNIGEKFYHF
+1122 AQSAWENIGGKFYHF
-1137 GIDGDLSVNT
+1137 GADGDLSVNT
-1147 YVDGY
+1147 SVDGY
-1152 QVDANGIR
+1152 QVDANGVR
-1160 K
+1160 N

>member
-1 MFKRIFKVV
+1 M
-10 LCSILATNMVM
+10 
-21 SSFFYTKVL
+21 
-30 KPIGVR
+30 GVR

-46 MGPPPVPSLRP
+46 MAPPPVPSLRP
-57 GRGEGEDKGTE
+57 RRGEGEDKGTE
-68 VSESDKNLPFESD
+68 VSESDKNLPYESD

-194 KLKHNS
+194 KMKHNS
-200 DEERAAFY
+200 AEERAAFY
-208 DAVRGDLKEKITV
+208 DAIRDDLKGKITV
-221 SEIFTMAGSTT
+221 SEIFTMAGSSGT

-241 SIDEDNDELT
+241 SIDEDNDELI
-251 IQFKNGKR
+251 IQFKNGKK

-320 SDIELSVLDEKGE
+320 SNIELSVLDEKGDV
-333 AKNTK
+333 KTTK

-345 YKKSYSELQIFSKVF
+345 YKKSYNELQIFSKAF

-375 KTLNLD
+375 KTVNLD

-390 KPARTLWADDI
+390 KSERILWADDI
-401 KSDEDFLMS
+401 KPDEDFSMS
-410 FDEDDKAWLSELNK
+410 FTEDDKTWLSELNE

-432 YSYEMYPIAQKAI
+432 YSYTMYPIAQKAI
-445 DDEEHGYEDEY
+445 DDDKYR
-456 GDNPNRYYELD
+456 NNQNRYYELD
-467 KDNLTLKINKR
+467 KDNLTLKIDKK

-501 SFFIKRSG
+501 SFFRKKGG

-546 FDKRNNNA
+546 FDKRNNNVPKA
-554 PRSESKITVK
+554 ESKITVK
-564 DQTTGDF
+564 DQTTGVV

-662 IKISNDRGYSTTKT
+662 IKISNAKGYSTTKT
-676 DGFVKNNDKVSL
+676 DGFVKDNDKVSL
-688 DFEDWRKSAGI
+688 DFEDWRKPAGI

-705 FSMTISAKGYKDANI
+705 FSMTIAAKGYKDANI
-720 DFAIKDT
+720 DFTIKDT
-727 NITFEV
+727 NISADV
-733 EKDPDKKNIAV
+733 EKDPDKKSVAV
-744 NFSQG
+744 NFSHG
-749 KLPEYGYTDSLAYVE
+749 KSPEYGYTDSLAYVE

-840 NSQVKALQ
+840 TSQVEALQ

-859 LRSAGIDL
+859 LRSAGIEL
-867 DVAIF
+867 DVALF
-872 GSIQAKLNLKEEI
+872 GFAKAKLALKEEI
-885 LEKINSSEIN
+885 LEKINSSKLDEDTKRN
-895 EVEKERLI
+895 LI
-903 DEVNSASDLQ
+903 ETVNSSNDLQ
-913 DLIELEDRVD
+913 DLLEAEDKVD
-923 DILAK
+923 NTIAK
-928 YIAKEEEQKTP
+928 FMAKEEEQNSSEN
-939 PINKEDEKDLSTNT
+939 NKIEEADESK
-953 NEEQK
+953 
-958 TDSNTV
+958 
-964 IAGDSKSDKT
+964 DSKSEKTVEKPESKSDDIKKKT
-974 DIKHDENTITDSTS
+974 DPNNSLVIKPEIEKTEKTEKTLSSSKKSSKSSGGSKSKGRAKSTKTS
-988 EIKSDKNKEIKD
+988 VKD
-1000 VESKKT
+1000 VKKVFT
-1006 PSNIIKPNASSRL
+1006 
-1019 FVGGSGGKSSS
+1019 
-1030 ANQNKG
+1030 
-1036 TNKVSY
+1036 
-1042 KNWYKLTNGKW
+1042 KNWFKLPNGKW
-1053 TILGENIK
+1053 TILDENIK
-1061 SSWVKDGNHWFY
+1061 SSWVKDGNYWFY
-1073 MDDNSELVENQWLY
+1073 MDDNSELAENQWIY
-1087 IDGKWYYAKAGGYIA
+1087 IGGKWYFAKAGGYIA

-1110 DKWYYSKSGGAI
+1110 EKWYYAVSGGSIA
-1122 FQSAWKNIGEKFYHF
+1122 QSAWENIGGKFYHF
-1137 GIDGDLSVNT
+1137 GADGDLSVNT
-1147 YVDGY
+1147 SVDGY
-1152 QVDANGIR
+1152 QVDANGVR
-1160 K
+1160 N

>member
-1 MFKRIFKVV
+1 M
-10 LCSILATNMVM
+10 
-21 SSFFYTKVL
+21 
-30 KPIGVR
+30 GVR

-46 MGPPPVPSLRP
+46 MAPPPVPSLRP

-194 KLKHNS
+194 KMKHNS
-200 DEERAAFY
+200 AEERAAFY
-208 DAVRGDLKEKITV
+208 DAIRDDLKEKITV
-221 SEIFTMAGSTT
+221 SEIFTMAGSSGT

-241 SIDEDNDELT
+241 SIDEDNDELI
-251 IQFKNGKR
+251 IQFKNGKK

-320 SDIELSVLDEKGE
+320 SNIELSVLDEKGDV
-333 AKNTK
+333 KNTK

-345 YKKSYSELQIFSKVF
+345 YKKSYNELQIFSKAF

-375 KTLNLD
+375 KTVNLD

-390 KPARTLWADDI
+390 KSERTLWADDI
-401 KSDEDFLMS
+401 KSDEDFSMS
-410 FDEDDKAWLSELNK
+410 FIEDDKTWLAELNE
-424 IVLKDRNG
+424 IVLKDRYG
-432 YSYEMYPIAQKAI
+432 YSYTMYPIAQKAI
-445 DDEEHGYEDEY
+445 DDDKYR
-456 GDNPNRYYELD
+456 NNQNRYYELD
-467 KDNLTLKINKR
+467 KDNLTLKIDKK

-501 SFFIKRSG
+501 SFFRKKIG

-524 DSDYSLELKSKTTPS
+524 DTDYSLELKSKTTPS

-554 PRSESKITVK
+554 PKAESKITVK
-564 DQTTGDF
+564 DQTTGVV

-662 IKISNDRGYSTTKT
+662 IKISNAKGYSTTKN
-676 DGFVKNNDKVSL
+676 DGFVKDNDKVSL
-688 DFEDWRKSAGI
+688 DFEDWRKPAGI

-705 FSMTISAKGYKDANI
+705 FSMTIAAKGYKDANI
-720 DFAIKDT
+720 DFTIKDT
-727 NITFEV
+727 NISADV
-733 EKDPDKKNIAV
+733 EKDPDKKSVAV
-744 NFSQG
+744 NFSHG
-749 KLPEYGYTDSLAYVE
+749 KSPEYGYTDSLAYVE

-808 EVKFDFDNEKLR
+808 EVKFDFDNKKLR

-840 NSQVKALQ
+840 TSQVEALQ

-859 LRSAGIDL
+859 LRSAGIEL
-867 DVAIF
+867 DVALF
-872 GSIQAKLNLKEEI
+872 GFAKAKLALKEEI
-885 LEKINSSEIN
+885 LEKINSSKLDEDTKRN
-895 EVEKERLI
+895 LI
-903 DEVNSASDLQ
+903 ETVNSSNDLQ
-913 DLIELEDRVD
+913 DLLEAEDKVD
-923 DILAK
+923 NTIAK
-928 YIAKEEEQKTP
+928 FMAKEEEQNSSEN
-939 PINKEDEKDLSTNT
+939 NKIEEADESK
-953 NEEQK
+953 
-958 TDSNTV
+958 
-964 IAGDSKSDKT
+964 DSKSEKTVEKPESKSDDIKKKT
-974 DIKHDENTITDSTS
+974 DPNNSLVIKPEIEKTEKTEKTLSSSKKSSKSSGGSKSKGRAKSTGTLV
-988 EIKSDKNKEIKD
+988 KD
-1000 VESKKT
+1000 VKKVFT
-1006 PSNIIKPNASSRL
+1006 
-1019 FVGGSGGKSSS
+1019 
-1030 ANQNKG
+1030 
-1036 TNKVSY
+1036 
-1042 KNWYKLTNGKW
+1042 KNWFKLPNGKW

-1061 SSWVKDGNHWFY
+1061 SSWVKDGNYWFY
-1073 MDDNSELVENQWLY
+1073 MDNNSELAENQWIY
-1087 IDGKWYYAKAGGYIA
+1087 IGGNWYFAKTGGYIA

-1110 DKWYYSKSGGAI
+1110 EKWYYAVSGGAI
-1122 FQSAWKNIGEKFYHF
+1122 AQSAWENIGGKFYHF
-1137 GIDGDLSVNT
+1137 GTDGDLSVNT
-1147 YVDGY
+1147 SVDGY
-1152 QVDANGIR
+1152 QVDADGVRN
-1160 K
+1160 

>member
-1 MFKRIFKVV
+1 MFKRIFKVG

-30 KPIGVR
+30 KPMGVR

-46 MGPPPVPSLRP
+46 MAPPPVPSLRP

-122 RYETV
+122 KYETV

-194 KLKHNS
+194 KMKHNS
-200 DEERAAFY
+200 AEERAAFY
-208 DAVRGDLKEKITV
+208 DAIRDDLKGKITV
-221 SEIFTMAGSTT
+221 SEMFTMAGSSGT

-241 SIDEDNDELT
+241 SIDEDNDELI

-282 VILYEH
+282 VILYKH

-308 GEGVNSIYLSEI
+308 GEGVNSIYLREI
-320 SDIELSVLDEKGE
+320 SNIELSVLDEKGDV
-333 AKNTK
+333 KNTK

-345 YKKSYSELQIFSKVF
+345 YKKSYNELQIFSKAF

-375 KTLNLD
+375 KTVNLD

-390 KPARTLWADDI
+390 KSERTLWADDI
-401 KSDEDFLMS
+401 KPDEDFSMS
-410 FDEDDKAWLSELNK
+410 FIEDDKTWLSELNE

-432 YSYEMYPIAQKAI
+432 YSYTMYPIAQKAI
-445 DDEEHGYEDEY
+445 DDDKYR
-456 GDNPNRYYELD
+456 NNKNRYYELD
-467 KDNLTLKINKR
+467 KDNLTLKIDKK

-501 SFFIKRSG
+501 SFFRKKGG

-524 DSDYSLELKSKTTPS
+524 DTDYSLELKSKTDPT

-554 PRSESKITVK
+554 PKAESIITVK
-564 DQTTGDF
+564 DQTSGVV

-635 SVKVKSVVKGNPV
+635 PVKVKSVVKGNPV

-662 IKISNDRGYSTTKT
+662 IKISNTKGYSTTKT
-676 DGFVKNNDKVSL
+676 DGFVKDNDKVSL
-688 DFEDWRKSAGI
+688 DFEDWREPAGI

-705 FSMTISAKGYKDANI
+705 FSMTIAAKGYKDANI
-720 DFAIKDT
+720 DFTIKDT
-727 NITFEV
+727 NISADV
-733 EKDPDKKNIAV
+733 EKDPDKKSVAV
-744 NFSQG
+744 NFSHG
-749 KLPEYGYTDSLAYVE
+749 KLPKSGYTDSLAYVE

-840 NSQVKALQ
+840 TSQVEALQ

-859 LRSAGIDL
+859 LRSAGIEL
-867 DVAIF
+867 DVALF
-872 GSIQAKLNLKEEI
+872 GFAKAKLALKEEI
-885 LEKINSSEIN
+885 LEKINSSKLDEDTKRN
-895 EVEKERLI
+895 LI
-903 DEVNSASDLQ
+903 ETVNSSNDLQ
-913 DLIELEDRVD
+913 DLLEAEDKVD
-923 DILAK
+923 NTIAK
-928 YIAKEEEQKTP
+928 FMAKEEEQNSSEN
-939 PINKEDEKDLSTNT
+939 NKIEEADESK
-953 NEEQK
+953 
-958 TDSNTV
+958 
-964 IAGDSKSDKT
+964 DSKSEKTVEKPESKSDDIKKKT
-974 DIKHDENTITDSTS
+974 DPNNSLVIKPEIEKTEKTEKTLSSSKKSSKSSGGSKSKGRAKSTGTS
-988 EIKSDKNKEIKD
+988 VKD
-1000 VESKKT
+1000 VKKVFT
-1006 PSNIIKPNASSRL
+1006 
-1019 FVGGSGGKSSS
+1019 
-1030 ANQNKG
+1030 
-1036 TNKVSY
+1036 
-1042 KNWYKLTNGKW
+1042 KNWFKLPNGKW

-1061 SSWVKDGNHWFY
+1061 SSWVKDGNYWFY
-1073 MDDNSELVENQWLY
+1073 MDDNSELAENQWIY
-1087 IDGKWYYAKAGGYIA
+1087 IGGKWYFAKAGGYIA

-1110 DKWYYSKSGGAI
+1110 EKWYYAVSGGAI
-1122 FQSAWKNIGEKFYHF
+1122 AQSAWENIGGKFYHF
-1137 GIDGDLSVNT
+1137 GADGDLSVNT
-1147 YVDGY
+1147 SVDGY
-1152 QVDANGIR
+1152 QVDTNGVR
-1160 K
+1160 N

>member
-1 MFKRIFKVV
+1 MFKRIFKVG

-30 KPIGVR
+30 KPMGVR

-46 MGPPPVPSLRP
+46 MAPPPVPSLRP

-122 RYETV
+122 KYETV

-194 KLKHNS
+194 KMKHNS
-200 DEERAAFY
+200 AEERAAFY
-208 DAVRGDLKEKITV
+208 DAIRDDLKEKITV
-221 SEIFTMAGSTT
+221 SEIFTMAGSSGT

-241 SIDEDNDELT
+241 SIDEDNDELI

-320 SDIELSVLDEKGE
+320 SNIELSVLDENGDV
-333 AKNTK
+333 KNTK

-345 YKKSYSELQIFSKVF
+345 YKKSYNELQIFSKAF

-375 KTLNLD
+375 KTVNLD

-390 KPARTLWADDI
+390 KSERTLWADDI
-401 KSDEDFLMS
+401 KSDEDFSMS
-410 FDEDDKAWLSELNK
+410 FIEDDKTWLSELNE
-424 IVLKDRNG
+424 IVLKDRYG
-432 YSYEMYPIAQKAI
+432 YSYKMYPIAQKAI
-445 DDEEHGYEDEY
+445 DDDKYRN
-456 GDNPNRYYELD
+456 NPNRYYELD
-467 KDNLTLKINKR
+467 KDNLTLKIDKK

-501 SFFIKRSG
+501 SFFRKKIG

-524 DSDYSLELKSKTTPS
+524 DTDYSLELKSKTTPS

-546 FDKRNNNA
+546 FDKRNNNVPKA
-554 PRSESKITVK
+554 ESKITVK
-564 DQTTGDF
+564 DQTTGVV

-662 IKISNDRGYSTTKT
+662 IKISNAKGYSTTKT
-676 DGFVKNNDKVSL
+676 DGFVKDNDKVSL
-688 DFEDWRKSAGI
+688 DFEDWRKPAGI

-705 FSMTISAKGYKDANI
+705 FSMTIAAKGYKDANI
-720 DFAIKDT
+720 DFTIKDT
-727 NITFEV
+727 NISADV
-733 EKDPDKKNIAV
+733 EKDPDKKSVAV
-744 NFSQG
+744 NFSHG
-749 KLPEYGYTDSLAYVE
+749 KSPEYGYTDSLAYVE

-840 NSQVKALQ
+840 TSQVEALQ

-859 LRSAGIDL
+859 LRSAGIEL
-867 DVAIF
+867 DVALF
-872 GSIQAKLNLKEEI
+872 GFAKAKLALKEEI
-885 LEKINSSEIN
+885 LEKINSSKLDEDTKRN
-895 EVEKERLI
+895 LI
-903 DEVNSASDLQ
+903 ETVNSSNDLQ
-913 DLIELEDRVD
+913 DLLEAEDKVD
-923 DILAK
+923 NTIAK
-928 YIAKEEEQKTP
+928 FMAKEEEQNSSEN
-939 PINKEDEKDLSTNT
+939 NKIEEADESK
-953 NEEQK
+953 
-958 TDSNTV
+958 
-964 IAGDSKSDKT
+964 DSKSEKTVEKPESKSDDIKKKT
-974 DIKHDENTITDSTS
+974 DPNNSLVIKPEIEKTEKTEKTEKALSSSKKSSKSSGGSKSKGRAKSTGTS
-988 EIKSDKNKEIKD
+988 VKD
-1000 VESKKT
+1000 VKKVFT
-1006 PSNIIKPNASSRL
+1006 
-1019 FVGGSGGKSSS
+1019 
-1030 ANQNKG
+1030 
-1036 TNKVSY
+1036 
-1042 KNWYKLTNGKW
+1042 KNWFKLPNGKW

-1061 SSWVKDGNHWFY
+1061 SSWVKDGNYWFY
-1073 MDDNSELVENQWLY
+1073 MDDNSELAENQWIY
-1087 IDGKWYYAKAGGYIA
+1087 IGGKWYFAKAGGYIA
-1102 ENEWISYK
+1102 ENEWLSYK
-1110 DKWYYSKSGGAI
+1110 GKWYYAVSGGAI
-1122 FQSAWKNIGEKFYHF
+1122 VQSAWENIGGKFYHF
-1137 GIDGDLSVNT
+1137 GADGDLSVNT
-1147 YVDGY
+1147 SVDGY
-1152 QVDANGIR
+1152 QVDANGVR
-1160 K
+1160 N

>member
-1 MFKRIFKVV
+1 MFKRIFKVG

-30 KPIGVR
+30 KPMGVR

-46 MGPPPVPSLRP
+46 MAPPPVPSLRP

-194 KLKHNS
+194 KMKHNS
-200 DEERAAFY
+200 AEERAAFY
-208 DAVRGDLKEKITV
+208 DAIRDDLKGKITV
-221 SEIFTMAGSTT
+221 SEIFTMAGSSGT

-241 SIDEDNDELT
+241 SIDEDNDELI
-251 IQFKNGKR
+251 IQFKNGKK

-320 SDIELSVLDEKGE
+320 SNIELSVLDEKGDV
-333 AKNTK
+333 KNTK

-345 YKKSYSELQIFSKVF
+345 YKKSYNELQIFSKAF

-375 KTLNLD
+375 KTVNLD

-390 KPARTLWADDI
+390 KSERTLWADDI
-401 KSDEDFLMS
+401 KSDEDFSMS
-410 FDEDDKAWLSELNK
+410 FTEDDKTWLSELNE

-432 YSYEMYPIAQKAI
+432 YSYTMYPIAQKAI
-445 DDEEHGYEDEY
+445 DDDKYR
-456 GDNPNRYYELD
+456 NNKNRYYELD
-467 KDNLTLKINKR
+467 KDNLTLKIDKK

-501 SFFIKRSG
+501 SFFRKKSG
-509 VFGTKDV
+509 MFGTKDV
-516 KVEYRFLT
+516 KVEHRFLT
-524 DSDYSLELKSKTTPS
+524 DSDYSLELKSKTDPT
-539 TFVLRTY
+539 TFVLRTS
-546 FDKRNNNA
+546 FDIRNNKA
-554 PRSESKITVK
+554 PKAESIITVK
-564 DQTTGDF
+564 DQTSGVV

-583 SEYAGGNVL
+583 SEYDKGYVL

-625 SELIGELKEP
+625 SELIGELKDP

-648 VISSNKEYV
+648 IISSNKEYV

-662 IKISNDRGYSTTKT
+662 IKISNAKGYSTTKT
-676 DGFVKNNDKVSL
+676 DGFVKDNDKVSL
-688 DFEDWRKSAGI
+688 DFEDWRKLAGI

-705 FSMTISAKGYKDANI
+705 FSMTIAAKGYKDANI
-720 DFAIKDT
+720 DFTIKDT
-727 NITFEV
+727 NISADV
-733 EKDPDKKNIAV
+733 EKDPDKKSVAV
-744 NFSQG
+744 NFSHG
-749 KLPEYGYTDSLAYVE
+749 KSPEYGYTDSLAYVE

-840 NSQVKALQ
+840 TSQVEALQ

-859 LRSAGIDL
+859 LRSAGIEL
-867 DVAIF
+867 DVALF
-872 GSIQAKLNLKEEI
+872 GFAKAKLALKEEI
-885 LEKINSSEIN
+885 LEKINSSKLDEDTKRN
-895 EVEKERLI
+895 LI
-903 DEVNSASDLQ
+903 ETVNSSNDLQ
-913 DLIELEDRVD
+913 DLLEAEDKVD
-923 DILAK
+923 NTIAK
-928 YIAKEEEQKTP
+928 FVVKEEEQNSSEN
-939 PINKEDEKDLSTNT
+939 NKIEEADESK
-953 NEEQK
+953 
-958 TDSNTV
+958 
-964 IAGDSKSDKT
+964 DSKSEKTVEKPESKSDDIKKKT
-974 DIKHDENTITDSTS
+974 DPNNSLVIKPEIEKTEKTEKTLPSSKKSSKSSGGSKSKGRAKSTKTS
-988 EIKSDKNKEIKD
+988 VKD
-1000 VESKKT
+1000 VKKVFT
-1006 PSNIIKPNASSRL
+1006 
-1019 FVGGSGGKSSS
+1019 
-1030 ANQNKG
+1030 
-1036 TNKVSY
+1036 
-1042 KNWYKLTNGKW
+1042 KNWFKLPNGKW
-1053 TILGENIK
+1053 TILRENIK
-1061 SSWVKDGNHWFY
+1061 SSWVKDGNYWFY
-1073 MDDNSELVENQWLY
+1073 MDNNSELAENQWIY
-1087 IDGKWYYAKAGGYIA
+1087 IGGKWYFAKAGGYIA

-1110 DKWYYSKSGGAI
+1110 EKWYYAVSGGAI
-1122 FQSAWKNIGEKFYHF
+1122 VQSAWENIGGKFYHF
-1137 GIDGDLSVNT
+1137 GADGDLSVNT
-1147 YVDGY
+1147 SVDGY
-1152 QVDANGIR
+1152 QVDANGVR
-1160 K
+1160 N

>member
-1 MFKRIFKVV
+1 MFKRIFKVG

-30 KPIGVR
+30 KPMGVR

-194 KLKHNS
+194 KMKHNS
-200 DEERAAFY
+200 AEERAAFY
-208 DAVRGDLKEKITV
+208 DAIRDDLKEKITV
-221 SEIFTMAGSTT
+221 SEIFTMAGSSGT

-241 SIDEDNDELT
+241 SIDEDNDELI
-251 IQFKNGKR
+251 IQFKNGKK

-320 SDIELSVLDEKGE
+320 SNIELSVLDEKGDV
-333 AKNTK
+333 KNTK

-345 YKKSYSELQIFSKVF
+345 YKKSYNELQIFSKAF

-375 KTLNLD
+375 KTVNLD

-390 KPARTLWADDI
+390 KSERTLWADDI
-401 KSDEDFLMS
+401 KSDEDFSMS
-410 FDEDDKAWLSELNK
+410 FIEDDKTWLSELNE

-432 YSYEMYPIAQKAI
+432 YSYTMYPIAQKAI
-445 DDEEHGYEDEY
+445 DDDKYR
-456 GDNPNRYYELD
+456 NNQNRYYELD
-467 KDNLTLKINKR
+467 KDNLTLKIDKK

-501 SFFIKRSG
+501 SFFRKKSG
-509 VFGTKDV
+509 MFGTKDV

-524 DSDYSLELKSKTTPS
+524 DSDYSLELKSKTDPT

-546 FDKRNNNA
+546 FDIRNNKA
-554 PRSESKITVK
+554 PKAESKITVK
-564 DQTTGDF
+564 DQTTGVV

-662 IKISNDRGYSTTKT
+662 IKISNAKGYSTTKT
-676 DGFVKNNDKVSL
+676 DGFVKDNDKVSL
-688 DFEDWRKSAGI
+688 DFEDWRKPAGI

-705 FSMTISAKGYKDANI
+705 FSMTIAAKGYKDANI
-720 DFAIKDT
+720 DFTIKDT
-727 NITFEV
+727 NISADV
-733 EKDPDKKNIAV
+733 EKDPDKKSVAV
-744 NFSQG
+744 NFSHG
-749 KLPEYGYTDSLAYVE
+749 KSPEYGYTDSLAYVE

-840 NSQVKALQ
+840 TSQVEALQ

-859 LRSAGIDL
+859 LRSAGIEL
-867 DVAIF
+867 DVALF
-872 GSIQAKLNLKEEI
+872 GFAKAKLALKEEI
-885 LEKINSSEIN
+885 LEKINSSKLDEDTKRN
-895 EVEKERLI
+895 LI
-903 DEVNSASDLQ
+903 ETVNSSNDLQ
-913 DLIELEDRVD
+913 DLLEAEDKVD
-923 DILAK
+923 NTIAK
-928 YIAKEEEQKTP
+928 FMAKEEEQNSSEN
-939 PINKEDEKDLSTNT
+939 NKIEEADESK
-953 NEEQK
+953 
-958 TDSNTV
+958 
-964 IAGDSKSDKT
+964 DSKSEKTVEKPESKSDDIKKKT
-974 DIKHDENTITDSTS
+974 DPNNSLVIKPEIEKTEKTEKTLSSSKKSSKSSGGSKSKGRAKSTKTS
-988 EIKSDKNKEIKD
+988 VKD
-1000 VESKKT
+1000 VKKVFT
-1006 PSNIIKPNASSRL
+1006 
-1019 FVGGSGGKSSS
+1019 
-1030 ANQNKG
+1030 
-1036 TNKVSY
+1036 
-1042 KNWYKLTNGKW
+1042 KNWFKLPNGKW
-1053 TILGENIK
+1053 TILDENIK
-1061 SSWVKDGNHWFY
+1061 SSWVKDGNYWFY
-1073 MDDNSELVENQWLY
+1073 MDDNSELAENQWIY
-1087 IDGKWYYAKAGGYIA
+1087 IGGKWYFAKAGGYIA

-1110 DKWYYSKSGGAI
+1110 EKWYYAVSGGAI
-1122 FQSAWKNIGEKFYHF
+1122 AQSAWENIGGKFYHF
-1137 GIDGDLSVNT
+1137 GTDGDLSVNT
-1147 YVDGY
+1147 SVDGY
-1152 QVDANGIR
+1152 QVDANGVR
-1160 K
+1160 N

>member
-1 MFKRIFKVV
+1 MFKRIFKVG

-30 KPIGVR
+30 KPMGVR

-46 MGPPPVPSLRP
+46 MAPPPVPSLRP

-68 VSESDKNLPFESD
+68 VSESDKNLPYESD

-122 RYETV
+122 KYETV

-194 KLKHNS
+194 KMKHNS
-200 DEERAAFY
+200 AEERAAFY
-208 DAVRGDLKEKITV
+208 DAIRDDLKEKITV
-221 SEIFTMAGSTT
+221 SEIFTMAGSSGT

-241 SIDEDNDELT
+241 SIDEDNDELI
-251 IQFKNGKR
+251 IQFKNGKK

-308 GEGVNSIYLSEI
+308 GESVNSIYLSEI
-320 SDIELSVLDEKGE
+320 SNIELSVLDEKGDV
-333 AKNTK
+333 KNTK

-345 YKKSYSELQIFSKVF
+345 YKKSYNELQIFSKAF

-375 KTLNLD
+375 KTVNLD

-390 KPARTLWADDI
+390 KSERILWADDI
-401 KSDEDFLMS
+401 KPDEDFSMS
-410 FDEDDKAWLSELNK
+410 FIEDDKTWLSELNE

-432 YSYEMYPIAQKAI
+432 YSYKMYPIAQKAI
-445 DDEEHGYEDEY
+445 DDDKYR
-456 GDNPNRYYELD
+456 NNQNRYYELD
-467 KDNLTLKINKR
+467 KDNLTLKIDKK

-501 SFFIKRSG
+501 SFFRKKGG

-524 DSDYSLELKSKTTPS
+524 DSDYSLELKSKTNPT

-546 FDKRNNNA
+546 FDKRNNNVPKA
-554 PRSESKITVK
+554 ESKITVK
-564 DQTTGDF
+564 DQTTGVV

-662 IKISNDRGYSTTKT
+662 IKISNAKGYSTTKT
-676 DGFVKNNDKVSL
+676 DGFVKDNDKVSL
-688 DFEDWRKSAGI
+688 DFEDWRKPAGI

-705 FSMTISAKGYKDANI
+705 FSMTIAAKGYKDANI
-720 DFAIKDT
+720 DFTIKDT
-727 NITFEV
+727 NISADV
-733 EKDPDKKNIAV
+733 EKDPDKKSVAV
-744 NFSQG
+744 NFSHG
-749 KLPEYGYTDSLAYVE
+749 KSPEYGYTDSLAYVE

-840 NSQVKALQ
+840 TSQVEALQ

-859 LRSAGIDL
+859 LRSAGIEL
-867 DVAIF
+867 DVALF
-872 GSIQAKLNLKEEI
+872 GFAKAKLALKEEI
-885 LEKINSSEIN
+885 LEKINSSKLDEDTKRN
-895 EVEKERLI
+895 LI
-903 DEVNSASDLQ
+903 ETVNSSNDLQ
-913 DLIELEDRVD
+913 DLLEAEDKVD
-923 DILAK
+923 NTIAK
-928 YIAKEEEQKTP
+928 FMAKEEEQNSSEN
-939 PINKEDEKDLSTNT
+939 NKIEEADESK
-953 NEEQK
+953 
-958 TDSNTV
+958 
-964 IAGDSKSDKT
+964 DSKSEKTVEKPESKSDDIKKKT
-974 DIKHDENTITDSTS
+974 DPNNSLVIKPEIEKTEKTEKTLPSSKKSSKSSGGSKSKGRAKSTGTS
-988 EIKSDKNKEIKD
+988 VKD
-1000 VESKKT
+1000 VKKVFT
-1006 PSNIIKPNASSRL
+1006 
-1019 FVGGSGGKSSS
+1019 
-1030 ANQNKG
+1030 
-1036 TNKVSY
+1036 
-1042 KNWYKLTNGKW
+1042 KNWFKLPNGKW
-1053 TILGENIK
+1053 TILDENIK
-1061 SSWVKDGNHWFY
+1061 SSWVKDGNYWFY
-1073 MDDNSELVENQWLY
+1073 MDDNSELAENQWIY
-1087 IDGKWYYAKAGGYIA
+1087 IGGKWYFAKAGGYIA
-1102 ENEWISYK
+1102 ENEWLSYK
-1110 DKWYYSKSGGAI
+1110 EKWYYAVSGGAI
-1122 FQSAWKNIGEKFYHF
+1122 AQSAWENIGGKFYHF
-1137 GIDGDLSVNT
+1137 GADGDLSVNT
-1147 YVDGY
+1147 SVDGY
-1152 QVDANGIR
+1152 QVDANGVR
-1160 K
+1160 N

>member
-1 MFKRIFKVV
+1 M
-10 LCSILATNMVM
+10 
-21 SSFFYTKVL
+21 
-30 KPIGVR
+30 GVR

-46 MGPPPVPSLRP
+46 MAPPPVPSLRP

-68 VSESDKNLPFESD
+68 ISESDKNLPFESD

-122 RYETV
+122 KYETV

-134 YTIFIPYKYLNK
+134 YTIFMPYKYLNK

-194 KLKHNS
+194 KMKHNS
-200 DEERAAFY
+200 AEERAAFY
-208 DAVRGDLKEKITV
+208 DAIRDDLKGKITV
-221 SEIFTMAGSTT
+221 SEIFTMAGSSGT

-251 IQFKNGKR
+251 IQFKNGKK

-320 SDIELSVLDEKGE
+320 SNIELSVLDEKGDV
-333 AKNTK
+333 KNTK

-345 YKKSYSELQIFSKVF
+345 YKKSYNELQIFSKAF

-375 KTLNLD
+375 KTVNLD

-390 KPARTLWADDI
+390 KSERTLWADDI
-401 KSDEDFLMS
+401 KSDEDFSMS
-410 FDEDDKAWLSELNK
+410 FTEDDKTWLSELNE
-424 IVLKDRNG
+424 IVLKDRYG
-432 YSYEMYPIAQKAI
+432 YSYKMYPIAQKAI
-445 DDEEHGYEDEY
+445 DDEEYRN
-456 GDNPNRYYELD
+456 NPNRYYELD
-467 KDNLTLKINKR
+467 KDNLTLKIDKK

-501 SFFIKRSG
+501 SFFRKKIG

-546 FDKRNNNA
+546 FDKRNNNVPKA
-554 PRSESKITVK
+554 ESKITVK
-564 DQTTGDF
+564 DQTTGVI

-635 SVKVKSVVKGNPV
+635 SVKVKAVVKGNPV
-648 VISSNKEYV
+648 VIYSNKEYV

-662 IKISNDRGYSTTKT
+662 IKISNAKGYSTTKT
-676 DGFVKNNDKVSL
+676 DGFVKDNDKVSL
-688 DFEDWRKSAGI
+688 DFEDWRKLAGI

-705 FSMTISAKGYKDANI
+705 FSMTIAAKGYKDANI
-720 DFAIKDT
+720 DFTIKDT
-727 NITFEV
+727 NISADV
-733 EKDPDKKNIAV
+733 EKDPDKKSVAV
-744 NFSQG
+744 NFSHG
-749 KLPEYGYTDSLAYVE
+749 KSPEYGYTDSLAYVE

-840 NSQVKALQ
+840 TSQVEALQ

-859 LRSAGIDL
+859 LRSAGIEL
-867 DVAIF
+867 DVALF
-872 GSIQAKLNLKEEI
+872 GFAKAKLVLKEEI
-885 LEKINSSEIN
+885 LEKINSSKLDEDTKRN
-895 EVEKERLI
+895 LI
-903 DEVNSASDLQ
+903 ETVNSSNDLQ
-913 DLIELEDRVD
+913 DLLEAEDKVD
-923 DILAK
+923 NTIAK
-928 YIAKEEEQKTP
+928 FMAKEEEQNSSEN
-939 PINKEDEKDLSTNT
+939 NKIEEADESK
-953 NEEQK
+953 
-958 TDSNTV
+958 
-964 IAGDSKSDKT
+964 DSKSEKTVEKPESKSDDIKKKT
-974 DIKHDENTITDSTS
+974 DPNNSLVIKPEIEKTEKTEKTLSSSKKSSKSSGGSKSKGRAKSTKTS
-988 EIKSDKNKEIKD
+988 VKD
-1000 VESKKT
+1000 VKKVFT
-1006 PSNIIKPNASSRL
+1006 
-1019 FVGGSGGKSSS
+1019 
-1030 ANQNKG
+1030 
-1036 TNKVSY
+1036 
-1042 KNWYKLTNGKW
+1042 KNWFKLPNGKW

-1061 SSWVKDGNHWFY
+1061 SSWVKDGNYWFY
-1073 MDDNSELVENQWLY
+1073 MDDNSELAENQLIY
-1087 IDGKWYYAKAGGYIA
+1087 IGGKWYFAKAGGYIA
-1102 ENEWISYK
+1102 ENEWLSYK
-1110 DKWYYSKSGGAI
+1110 GKWYYAVSGGAI
-1122 FQSAWKNIGEKFYHF
+1122 AQSAWENIGGKFYHF
-1137 GIDGDLSVNT
+1137 GADGDLSVNT
-1147 YVDGY
+1147 SVDGY
-1152 QVDANGIR
+1152 QVDANGVR
-1160 K
+1160 N

>member
-1 MFKRIFKVV
+1 MFKRIFKVG

-30 KPIGVR
+30 KPMGVR

-46 MGPPPVPSLRP
+46 MAPPPVPSLRP

-68 VSESDKNLPFESD
+68 VSESDRNLPFESD

-194 KLKHNS
+194 KMKHNS
-200 DEERAAFY
+200 AEERAAFY
-208 DAVRGDLKEKITV
+208 DAIRDDLKEKITV
-221 SEIFTMAGSTT
+221 SEIFTMAGSSGT

-241 SIDEDNDELT
+241 SIDEDNDELI
-251 IQFKNGKR
+251 IQFKNGKK

-320 SDIELSVLDEKGE
+320 SNIELSVLDENGDV
-333 AKNTK
+333 KNTK

-345 YKKSYSELQIFSKVF
+345 YKKSYNELQIFSKAF

-375 KTLNLD
+375 KTVNLD

-390 KPARTLWADDI
+390 KSERILWADDI
-401 KSDEDFLMS
+401 KPDEDFSMS
-410 FDEDDKAWLSELNK
+410 FIEDDKTWLSELNE

-432 YSYEMYPIAQKAI
+432 YSYTMYPIAQKAI
-445 DDEEHGYEDEY
+445 DDDKYR
-456 GDNPNRYYELD
+456 NNQNRYYELD
-467 KDNLTLKINKR
+467 KDNLTLKIDKK

-501 SFFIKRSG
+501 SFFRKKGG

-546 FDKRNNNA
+546 FDKRNNNVPKA
-554 PRSESKITVK
+554 ESKITVK
-564 DQTTGDF
+564 DQTTGVV

-662 IKISNDRGYSTTKT
+662 IKISNAKGYSTTKT
-676 DGFVKNNDKVSL
+676 DGFVKDNDKVSL
-688 DFEDWRKSAGI
+688 DFEDWRKPAGI

-705 FSMTISAKGYKDANI
+705 FSMTIAAKGYKDANI
-720 DFAIKDT
+720 DFTIKDT
-727 NITFEV
+727 NISADV
-733 EKDPDKKNIAV
+733 EKDPDKKSVAV
-744 NFSQG
+744 NFSHG
-749 KLPEYGYTDSLAYVE
+749 KSPEYGYTDSLVYVE

-840 NSQVKALQ
+840 TSQVEALQ

-859 LRSAGIDL
+859 LRSAGIEL
-867 DVAIF
+867 DVALF
-872 GSIQAKLNLKEEI
+872 GFAKAKLALKEEI
-885 LEKINSSEIN
+885 LEKINSSKLDEDTKRN
-895 EVEKERLI
+895 LI
-903 DEVNSASDLQ
+903 ETVNSSNDLQ
-913 DLIELEDRVD
+913 DLLEAEDKVD
-923 DILAK
+923 NTIAK
-928 YIAKEEEQKTP
+928 FMAKEEEQNSSEN
-939 PINKEDEKDLSTNT
+939 NKIEEADESK
-953 NEEQK
+953 
-958 TDSNTV
+958 
-964 IAGDSKSDKT
+964 DSKSEKTVEKPESKSDDIKKKT
-974 DIKHDENTITDSTS
+974 DPNNSLVIKPEIEKTEKTEKTLSSSKKSSKSSGGSKSKGRAKSTGTS
-988 EIKSDKNKEIKD
+988 VKD
-1000 VESKKT
+1000 VKKVFT
-1006 PSNIIKPNASSRL
+1006 
-1019 FVGGSGGKSSS
+1019 
-1030 ANQNKG
+1030 
-1036 TNKVSY
+1036 
-1042 KNWYKLTNGKW
+1042 KNWFKLPNGKW

-1061 SSWVKDGNHWFY
+1061 SSWVKDGNYWFY
-1073 MDDNSELVENQWLY
+1073 MDNNSELAENQWIY
-1087 IDGKWYYAKAGGYIA
+1087 IGGKWYFAKAGGYIA

-1110 DKWYYSKSGGAI
+1110 EKWYYAVSGGAI
-1122 FQSAWKNIGEKFYHF
+1122 VQSAWKNIGGKFYHF
-1137 GIDGDLSVNT
+1137 GTDGDLSVNT
-1147 YVDGY
+1147 SVDGY
-1152 QVDANGIR
+1152 QVDANGVR
-1160 K
+1160 N

>member
-1 MFKRIFKVV
+1 MFKRIFKVG

-30 KPIGVR
+30 KPMGVR

-46 MGPPPVPSLRP
+46 MAPPPVPSLRP
-57 GRGEGEDKGTE
+57 RRGEGEDKGTE

-194 KLKHNS
+194 KMKHNS
-200 DEERAAFY
+200 AEERAAFY
-208 DAVRGDLKEKITV
+208 DAIRDDLKGKITV
-221 SEIFTMAGSTT
+221 SEIFTMAGSSGT

-241 SIDEDNDELT
+241 SIDEDNDELI
-251 IQFKNGKR
+251 IQFKNGKK

-320 SDIELSVLDEKGE
+320 SNIELSVLDEKGDV
-333 AKNTK
+333 KTTK

-345 YKKSYSELQIFSKVF
+345 YKKSYNELQIFSKAF

-375 KTLNLD
+375 KTVNLD

-390 KPARTLWADDI
+390 KSERILWADDI
-401 KSDEDFLMS
+401 KPDEDFSMS
-410 FDEDDKAWLSELNK
+410 FIEDDKTWLSELNE

-432 YSYEMYPIAQKAI
+432 YSYTMDPIAQKAI
-445 DDEEHGYEDEY
+445 DDDKYR
-456 GDNPNRYYELD
+456 NNQNRYYELD
-467 KDNLTLKINKR
+467 KDNLTLKIDKK

-491 KAKGYDDSSV
+491 KSKGYDDSSV
-501 SFFIKRSG
+501 SFFRKKIG

-546 FDKRNNNA
+546 FDKRNNNVPKA
-554 PRSESKITVK
+554 ESKITVK
-564 DQTTGDF
+564 DQTTGVV

-662 IKISNDRGYSTTKT
+662 IKISNAKGYSTTKT
-676 DGFVKNNDKVSL
+676 DGFVKDDDKVSL
-688 DFEDWRKSAGI
+688 DFEDWRKLAGI

-705 FSMTISAKGYKDANI
+705 FSMTIAAKGYKDANI
-720 DFAIKDT
+720 DFTIKDT
-727 NITFEV
+727 NISADV
-733 EKDPDKKNIAV
+733 EKDPDKKSVAV
-744 NFSQG
+744 NFSHG
-749 KLPEYGYTDSLAYVE
+749 KSPEYGYTDSLAYVE

-840 NSQVKALQ
+840 TSQVEALQ

-859 LRSAGIDL
+859 LRSAGIEL
-867 DVAIF
+867 DVALF
-872 GSIQAKLNLKEEI
+872 GFAKAKLALKEEI
-885 LEKINSSEIN
+885 LEKINSSKLDEDTKRN
-895 EVEKERLI
+895 LI
-903 DEVNSASDLQ
+903 ETVNSSNDLQ
-913 DLIELEDRVD
+913 DLLEAEDKVD
-923 DILAK
+923 NTIAK
-928 YIAKEEEQKTP
+928 FMAKEEEQNSSEN
-939 PINKEDEKDLSTNT
+939 NKIEEADESK
-953 NEEQK
+953 
-958 TDSNTV
+958 
-964 IAGDSKSDKT
+964 DSKSEKTVEKPESKSDDIKKKT
-974 DIKHDENTITDSTS
+974 DPNNSLVIKPEIEKTEKTEKTLSSSKKSSKSSGGSKSKGRAKSTGTS
-988 EIKSDKNKEIKD
+988 VKD
-1000 VESKKT
+1000 VKKVFT
-1006 PSNIIKPNASSRL
+1006 
-1019 FVGGSGGKSSS
+1019 
-1030 ANQNKG
+1030 
-1036 TNKVSY
+1036 
-1042 KNWYKLTNGKW
+1042 KNWFKLPNGKW
-1053 TILGENIK
+1053 TILDENIK
-1061 SSWVKDGNHWFY
+1061 SSWVKDGNYWFY
-1073 MDDNSELVENQWLY
+1073 MDDNSELAENQWIY
-1087 IDGKWYYAKAGGYIA
+1087 IGGKWYFAKAGGYIA

-1110 DKWYYSKSGGAI
+1110 EKWYFAVSGGAI
-1122 FQSAWKNIGEKFYHF
+1122 AQSAWENIGGKFYHF
-1137 GIDGDLSVNT
+1137 GTDGDLSVNT
-1147 YVDGY
+1147 SVDGY
-1152 QVDANGIR
+1152 QVDANGVR
-1160 K
+1160 N

>member
-1 MFKRIFKVV
+1 M
-10 LCSILATNMVM
+10 
-21 SSFFYTKVL
+21 
-30 KPIGVR
+30 GVR

-46 MGPPPVPSLRP
+46 MAPPPAPSLRP

-68 VSESDKNLPFESD
+68 VSESDRNLPFESD

-194 KLKHNS
+194 KMKHNS
-200 DEERAAFY
+200 AEERAAFY
-208 DAVRGDLKEKITV
+208 DAIRDDLKGKITV
-221 SEIFTMAGSTT
+221 SEIFTMAGSSGT

-241 SIDEDNDELT
+241 SIDEDNDELI
-251 IQFKNGKR
+251 IQFKNGKK

-320 SDIELSVLDEKGE
+320 SNIELSVLDEKGDV
-333 AKNTK
+333 KTTK

-345 YKKSYSELQIFSKVF
+345 YKKSYNELQIFSKVF

-375 KTLNLD
+375 KTVNLD

-390 KPARTLWADDI
+390 KSERILWADDI
-401 KSDEDFLMS
+401 KPDEDFSMS
-410 FDEDDKAWLSELNK
+410 FIEDDKTWLSELNE

-432 YSYEMYPIAQKAI
+432 YSYTMYPIAQKAI
-445 DDEEHGYEDEY
+445 DDDKYR
-456 GDNPNRYYELD
+456 NNQNRYYELD
-467 KDNLTLKINKR
+467 KDNLTLKIDKK

-501 SFFIKRSG
+501 SFFRKKGG

-546 FDKRNNNA
+546 FDKRNNNVPKA
-554 PRSESKITVK
+554 ESKITVK
-564 DQTTGDF
+564 DQTTGVV

-662 IKISNDRGYSTTKT
+662 IKISNAKGYSTTKT
-676 DGFVKNNDKVSL
+676 DGFVKDNDKVSL
-688 DFEDWRKSAGI
+688 DFEDWRKPAGI

-705 FSMTISAKGYKDANI
+705 FSMTIAAKGYKDANI
-720 DFAIKDT
+720 DFTIKDT
-727 NITFEV
+727 NISADV
-733 EKDPDKKNIAV
+733 EKDPDKKSVAV
-744 NFSQG
+744 NFSHG
-749 KLPEYGYTDSLAYVE
+749 KSPEYGYTDSLAYVE

-840 NSQVKALQ
+840 TSQVEALQ

-859 LRSAGIDL
+859 LRSAGIEL
-867 DVAIF
+867 DVALF
-872 GSIQAKLNLKEEI
+872 GFAKAKLALKEEI
-885 LEKINSSEIN
+885 LEKINSSKLDEDTKRN
-895 EVEKERLI
+895 LI
-903 DEVNSASDLQ
+903 ETVNSSNDLQ
-913 DLIELEDRVD
+913 DLLEAEDKVD
-923 DILAK
+923 NTIAK
-928 YIAKEEEQKTP
+928 FMAKEEEQNSSEN
-939 PINKEDEKDLSTNT
+939 NKIEEADESK
-953 NEEQK
+953 
-958 TDSNTV
+958 
-964 IAGDSKSDKT
+964 DSKSEKTVEKPESKSDDIKKKT
-974 DIKHDENTITDSTS
+974 DPNNSLVIKPEIEKTEKTEKTLSSSKKSSKSSGGSKSKGRAKSTGTS
-988 EIKSDKNKEIKD
+988 VKD
-1000 VESKKT
+1000 VKKVFT
-1006 PSNIIKPNASSRL
+1006 
-1019 FVGGSGGKSSS
+1019 
-1030 ANQNKG
+1030 
-1036 TNKVSY
+1036 
-1042 KNWYKLTNGKW
+1042 KNWFKLPNGKW

-1061 SSWVKDGNHWFY
+1061 SSWVKDGNYWFY
-1073 MDDNSELVENQWLY
+1073 MDDNSELAENQWIY
-1087 IDGKWYYAKAGGYIA
+1087 IGGKWYFAKAGGYIA
-1102 ENEWISYK
+1102 ENEWIPYK
-1110 DKWYYSKSGGAI
+1110 EKWYYAVSGGAI
-1122 FQSAWKNIGEKFYHF
+1122 VQSAWKNIGGKFYHF
-1137 GIDGDLSVNT
+1137 GTDGDLSVNT
-1147 YVDGY
+1147 SVDGY
-1152 QVDANGIR
+1152 QVDANGVR
-1160 K
+1160 N

>member
-1 MFKRIFKVV
+1 MFKRIFKVG

-30 KPIGVR
+30 KPMGVR

-194 KLKHNS
+194 KMKHNS
-200 DEERAAFY
+200 AEERAAFY
-208 DAVRGDLKEKITV
+208 DAIRDDLKGKITV
-221 SEIFTMAGSTT
+221 SEIFTMAGSSGT

-241 SIDEDNDELT
+241 SIDEDNDELI
-251 IQFKNGKR
+251 IQFKNGKK

-320 SDIELSVLDEKGE
+320 SNIELSVLDEKGDV
-333 AKNTK
+333 KNTK

-345 YKKSYSELQIFSKVF
+345 YKKSYNELQIFSKAF

-375 KTLNLD
+375 KTVNLD

-390 KPARTLWADDI
+390 KSERTLWADDI
-401 KSDEDFLMS
+401 KSDEDFSMS
-410 FDEDDKAWLSELNK
+410 FTEDDKTWLSELNE

-432 YSYEMYPIAQKAI
+432 YSYTMYPIAQKAI
-445 DDEEHGYEDEY
+445 DDDKYR
-456 GDNPNRYYELD
+456 NNQNRYYELD
-467 KDNLTLKINKR
+467 KDNLTLKIDKK

-501 SFFIKRSG
+501 SFFRKKG
-509 VFGTKDV
+509 GMFGTKDV

-524 DSDYSLELKSKTTPS
+524 DSDYSLELKSKTDPT
-539 TFVLRTY
+539 TFVLRTS
-546 FDKRNNNA
+546 FDIRNNKA
-554 PRSESKITVK
+554 PKAESIITVK
-564 DQTTGDF
+564 DQTSGVV

-583 SEYAGGNVL
+583 SEYDKGYVL

-635 SVKVKSVVKGNPV
+635 SVKVKAVVKGNPV
-648 VISSNKEYV
+648 VIYSNKEYV

-662 IKISNDRGYSTTKT
+662 IKISNAKGYSTTKT
-676 DGFVKNNDKVSL
+676 DGFVKDNDKVSL
-688 DFEDWRKSAGI
+688 DFEDWRKPAGI

-705 FSMTISAKGYKDANI
+705 FSMTIAAKGYKDANI
-720 DFAIKDT
+720 DFTIKDT
-727 NITFEV
+727 NISADV
-733 EKDPDKKNIAV
+733 EKDPDKKSVAV
-744 NFSQG
+744 NFSHG
-749 KLPEYGYTDSLAYVE
+749 KSPEYGYTDSLAYVE

-840 NSQVKALQ
+840 TSQVEALQ

-859 LRSAGIDL
+859 LRSAGIEL
-867 DVAIF
+867 DVALF
-872 GSIQAKLNLKEEI
+872 GFAKAKLVLKEEI
-885 LEKINSSEIN
+885 LEKINSSKLDEDTKRN
-895 EVEKERLI
+895 LI
-903 DEVNSASDLQ
+903 ETVNSSNDLQ
-913 DLIELEDRVD
+913 DLLEAEDKVD
-923 DILAK
+923 NTIAK
-928 YIAKEEEQKTP
+928 FMAKEEEQNSSEN
-939 PINKEDEKDLSTNT
+939 NKIEEADESK
-953 NEEQK
+953 
-958 TDSNTV
+958 
-964 IAGDSKSDKT
+964 DSKSEKTVEKPESKSDDIKKKT
-974 DIKHDENTITDSTS
+974 DPNNSLVIKPEIEKTEKTEKTLPSSKKSSKSSGGSKSKGRAKSTGTS
-988 EIKSDKNKEIKD
+988 VKD
-1000 VESKKT
+1000 VKKVFT
-1006 PSNIIKPNASSRL
+1006 
-1019 FVGGSGGKSSS
+1019 
-1030 ANQNKG
+1030 
-1036 TNKVSY
+1036 
-1042 KNWYKLTNGKW
+1042 KNWFKLPNGKW

-1061 SSWVKDGNHWFY
+1061 SSWVKDGNYWFY
-1073 MDDNSELVENQWLY
+1073 MDNNSELAENQWIY
-1087 IDGKWYYAKAGGYIA
+1087 IGGKWYFAKAGGYIA

-1110 DKWYYSKSGGAI
+1110 EKWYYAVSGGAI
-1122 FQSAWKNIGEKFYHF
+1122 VQSAWENIGGKFYHF
-1137 GIDGDLSVNT
+1137 GADGDLSVNT
-1147 YVDGY
+1147 SVDGY
-1152 QVDANGIR
+1152 QVDANGVR
-1160 K
+1160 N

>member
-1 MFKRIFKVV
+1 
-10 LCSILATNMVM
+10 M

-30 KPIGVR
+30 KPMGVR

-46 MGPPPVPSLRP
+46 MAPPPVPSLRP

-68 VSESDKNLPFESD
+68 VSESDRNLPFESD
-81 FIESLEYNNSYGYL
+81 FIESLEYNNPYGYL

-122 RYETV
+122 KYETV

-194 KLKHNS
+194 KMKHNS
-200 DEERAAFY
+200 AEERAAFY
-208 DAVRGDLKEKITV
+208 DAIRDDLKEKITV
-221 SEIFTMAGSTT
+221 SEIFTMAGSSGT

-241 SIDEDNDELT
+241 SIDEDNDELI
-251 IQFKNGKR
+251 IQFKNGKK

-308 GEGVNSIYLSEI
+308 GEGVNSIYLSEV
-320 SDIELSVLDEKGE
+320 SNIELSVLDEKGDV
-333 AKNTK
+333 KNTK

-345 YKKSYSELQIFSKVF
+345 YKKSYNELQIFSKAF

-375 KTLNLD
+375 KTVNLD

-390 KPARTLWADDI
+390 KSERTLWADDI
-401 KSDEDFLMS
+401 KSDEDFSMS
-410 FDEDDKAWLSELNK
+410 FTEDDKTWLSELNE

-432 YSYEMYPIAQKAI
+432 YSYTMYPIAQKAI
-445 DDEEHGYEDEY
+445 DDDKYR
-456 GDNPNRYYELD
+456 NNQNRYYELD
-467 KDNLTLKINKR
+467 KDNLTLKIDKK

-501 SFFIKRSG
+501 SFFRKKSG
-509 VFGTKDV
+509 MFGTKDV

-539 TFVLRTY
+539 TFVLRTS
-546 FDKRNNNA
+546 FDIRNNKA
-554 PRSESKITVK
+554 PKAESIITVK
-564 DQTTGDF
+564 DQTSGVV

-583 SEYAGGNVL
+583 SEYDKGYVL

-625 SELIGELKEP
+625 SELIGELKDP

-662 IKISNDRGYSTTKT
+662 IKISNAKGYSTTKT
-676 DGFVKNNDKVSL
+676 DGFVKDNDKVSL
-688 DFEDWRKSAGI
+688 DFEDWRKPAGI
-699 LETVGS
+699 IETVGS
-705 FSMTISAKGYKDANI
+705 FSMTIAAKGYKDANI
-720 DFAIKDT
+720 DFTIKDT
-727 NITFEV
+727 NISAEV
-733 EKDPDKKNIAV
+733 EKDPDKKSVAV

-749 KLPEYGYTDSLAYVE
+749 KFPEYGYTDSLAYVE

-840 NSQVKALQ
+840 TSQVEALQ

-859 LRSAGIDL
+859 LRSAGIEL
-867 DVAIF
+867 DVALF
-872 GSIQAKLNLKEEI
+872 GFAKAKLALKEEI
-885 LEKINSSEIN
+885 LEKINSSKLDEDTKRN
-895 EVEKERLI
+895 LI
-903 DEVNSASDLQ
+903 ETVNSSNDLQ
-913 DLIELEDRVD
+913 DLLEAEDKVD
-923 DILAK
+923 NTIAK
-928 YIAKEEEQKTP
+928 FMAKEEEQNSSEN
-939 PINKEDEKDLSTNT
+939 NKIEEADESK
-953 NEEQK
+953 
-958 TDSNTV
+958 
-964 IAGDSKSDKT
+964 DSKSEKTVEKPESKSDDIKKKT
-974 DIKHDENTITDSTS
+974 DPNNSLVIKPEIEKTEKTLSSSKKSSKSSGGSKSKGRAKSTGTS
-988 EIKSDKNKEIKD
+988 VKD
-1000 VESKKT
+1000 VKKVFT
-1006 PSNIIKPNASSRL
+1006 
-1019 FVGGSGGKSSS
+1019 
-1030 ANQNKG
+1030 
-1036 TNKVSY
+1036 
-1042 KNWYKLTNGKW
+1042 KNWFKLPNGKW
-1053 TILGENIK
+1053 TILDENIK
-1061 SSWVKDGNHWFY
+1061 SSWVKDGNYWFY
-1073 MDDNSELVENQWLY
+1073 MDDNSELAENQWIY
-1087 IDGKWYYAKAGGYIA
+1087 IGGKWYFAKAGGYIA
-1102 ENEWISYK
+1102 ENEWLSYK
-1110 DKWYYSKSGGAI
+1110 GKWYYAVSGGAI
-1122 FQSAWKNIGEKFYHF
+1122 AQSAWENIGGKFYHF
-1137 GIDGDLSVNT
+1137 GADGDLSVNT
-1147 YVDGY
+1147 SVDGY
-1152 QVDANGIR
+1152 QVDANGVR
-1160 K
+1160 N

>member
-1 MFKRIFKVV
+1 MFKRIFKVG

-30 KPIGVR
+30 KPMGVR

-46 MGPPPVPSLRP
+46 MAPPPVPSLRP

-122 RYETV
+122 KYETV

-194 KLKHNS
+194 KMKHNS
-200 DEERAAFY
+200 AEERAAFY
-208 DAVRGDLKEKITV
+208 DAIRDDLKEKITV
-221 SEIFTMAGSTT
+221 SEIFTMAGSSGT

-241 SIDEDNDELT
+241 SIDEDNDELI

-320 SDIELSVLDEKGE
+320 SNIELSVLDEKGDV
-333 AKNTK
+333 KNTK

-345 YKKSYSELQIFSKVF
+345 YKKSYNELQIFSKAF

-375 KTLNLD
+375 KTVNLD

-390 KPARTLWADDI
+390 KSERTLWADDI
-401 KSDEDFLMS
+401 KSDEDFSMS
-410 FDEDDKAWLSELNK
+410 FTEDDKTWLSELNE
-424 IVLKDRNG
+424 IVLKDRYG
-432 YSYEMYPIAQKAI
+432 YSYKMYPIAQKAI
-445 DDEEHGYEDEY
+445 DDEEYRN
-456 GDNPNRYYELD
+456 NPNRYYELD
-467 KDNLTLKINKR
+467 KDNLTLKIDKK

-501 SFFIKRSG
+501 SFFRKKIG
-509 VFGTKDV
+509 MFGTKDV

-546 FDKRNNNA
+546 FDKRNNNVPKA
-554 PRSESKITVK
+554 ESKITVK
-564 DQTTGDF
+564 DQTTGVI

-635 SVKVKSVVKGNPV
+635 SVKVKAVVKGNPV
-648 VISSNKEYV
+648 VIYSNKEYV

-662 IKISNDRGYSTTKT
+662 IKISNAKGYGTTKT
-676 DGFVKNNDKVSL
+676 DGFVKDNDKVSL
-688 DFEDWRKSAGI
+688 DFEDWRKLAGI

-705 FSMTISAKGYKDANI
+705 FSMTIAAKGYKDANI
-720 DFAIKDT
+720 DFTIKDT
-727 NITFEV
+727 NISADV
-733 EKDPDKKNIAV
+733 EKDPDKKSVAV
-744 NFSQG
+744 NFSHG
-749 KLPEYGYTDSLAYVE
+749 KSPEYGYTDSLAYVE

-840 NSQVKALQ
+840 TSQVEALQ

-859 LRSAGIDL
+859 LRSAGIEL
-867 DVAIF
+867 DVALF
-872 GSIQAKLNLKEEI
+872 GFAKAKLALKEEI
-885 LEKINSSEIN
+885 LEKINSSKLDEDTKRN
-895 EVEKERLI
+895 LI
-903 DEVNSASDLQ
+903 ETVNSSNDLQ
-913 DLIELEDRVD
+913 DLLEAEDKVD
-923 DILAK
+923 NTIAK
-928 YIAKEEEQKTP
+928 FMAKEEEQNSSEN
-939 PINKEDEKDLSTNT
+939 NKIEEADESK
-953 NEEQK
+953 
-958 TDSNTV
+958 
-964 IAGDSKSDKT
+964 DSKSEKTVEKSESKSDDIKKKT
-974 DIKHDENTITDSTS
+974 DPNNSLVIKPEIEKTEKTEKTLPSSKKSSKSSGGSKSKGRAKSTGTS
-988 EIKSDKNKEIKD
+988 VKD
-1000 VESKKT
+1000 VKKVFT
-1006 PSNIIKPNASSRL
+1006 
-1019 FVGGSGGKSSS
+1019 
-1030 ANQNKG
+1030 
-1036 TNKVSY
+1036 
-1042 KNWYKLTNGKW
+1042 KNWFKLPNGKW
-1053 TILGENIK
+1053 TILDENIK
-1061 SSWVKDGNHWFY
+1061 SSWVKDGNYWFY
-1073 MDDNSELVENQWLY
+1073 MDDNSELAENQWIY
-1087 IDGKWYYAKAGGYIA
+1087 IDGKWYFAKAGGYIA
-1102 ENEWISYK
+1102 ENEWLSYK
-1110 DKWYYSKSGGAI
+1110 GKWYYAVSGGAI
-1122 FQSAWKNIGEKFYHF
+1122 AQSAWENIGGKFYHF
-1137 GIDGDLSVNT
+1137 GADGDLSVNT
-1147 YVDGY
+1147 SVDGY
-1152 QVDANGIR
+1152 QVDANGVR
-1160 K
+1160 N

>member
-1 MFKRIFKVV
+1 
-10 LCSILATNMVM
+10 M

-30 KPIGVR
+30 KPMGVR

-46 MGPPPVPSLRP
+46 MAPPPVPSLRP

-68 VSESDKNLPFESD
+68 ISESDKNLPFESD

-122 RYETV
+122 KYETV

-194 KLKHNS
+194 KMKHNS
-200 DEERAAFY
+200 AEERAAFY
-208 DAVRGDLKEKITV
+208 DAIRDDLKGKITV
-221 SEIFTMAGSTT
+221 SEIFTMAGSSGT

-251 IQFKNGKR
+251 IQFKNGKK

-320 SDIELSVLDEKGE
+320 SNIELSVLDEKGDV
-333 AKNTK
+333 KNTK

-345 YKKSYSELQIFSKVF
+345 YKKSYNELQIFSKAF

-375 KTLNLD
+375 KTVNLD

-390 KPARTLWADDI
+390 KSERTLWADDI
-401 KSDEDFLMS
+401 KSDEDFSMS
-410 FDEDDKAWLSELNK
+410 FTEDDKTWLSELNE
-424 IVLKDRNG
+424 IVLKDRYG
-432 YSYEMYPIAQKAI
+432 YSYKMYPIAQKAI
-445 DDEEHGYEDEY
+445 DDEEYRN
-456 GDNPNRYYELD
+456 NPNRYYELD
-467 KDNLTLKINKR
+467 KDNLTLKIDKK

-501 SFFIKRSG
+501 SFFRKKIG

-546 FDKRNNNA
+546 FDKRNNNVPKA
-554 PRSESKITVK
+554 ESKITVK
-564 DQTTGDF
+564 DQTTGVV

-662 IKISNDRGYSTTKT
+662 IKISNAKGYSTTKT
-676 DGFVKNNDKVSL
+676 DGFVKDNDKVSL
-688 DFEDWRKSAGI
+688 DFEDWRKPAGI

-705 FSMTISAKGYKDANI
+705 FSMTIAAKGYKDANI
-720 DFAIKDT
+720 DFTIKDT
-727 NITFEV
+727 NISADV
-733 EKDPDKKNIAV
+733 EKDPDKKSVAV
-744 NFSQG
+744 NFSHG
-749 KLPEYGYTDSLAYVE
+749 KSPEYGYTDSLAYVE

-840 NSQVKALQ
+840 TSQVEALQ

-859 LRSAGIDL
+859 LRSAGIEL
-867 DVAIF
+867 DVALF
-872 GSIQAKLNLKEEI
+872 GFAKAKLALKEEI
-885 LEKINSSEIN
+885 LEKINSSKLDEDTKRN
-895 EVEKERLI
+895 LI
-903 DEVNSASDLQ
+903 ETVNSSNDLQ
-913 DLIELEDRVD
+913 DLLEAEDKVD
-923 DILAK
+923 NTIAK
-928 YIAKEEEQKTP
+928 FMAKEEEQNSSEN
-939 PINKEDEKDLSTNT
+939 NKIEEADESK
-953 NEEQK
+953 
-958 TDSNTV
+958 
-964 IAGDSKSDKT
+964 DSKSEKTVEKPESKSDDIKKKT
-974 DIKHDENTITDSTS
+974 DPNNSLVIKPEIEKTEKTEKTLSSSKKSSKSSGGSKSKGRAKSTGTS
-988 EIKSDKNKEIKD
+988 VKD
-1000 VESKKT
+1000 VKKVFT
-1006 PSNIIKPNASSRL
+1006 
-1019 FVGGSGGKSSS
+1019 
-1030 ANQNKG
+1030 
-1036 TNKVSY
+1036 
-1042 KNWYKLTNGKW
+1042 KNWFKLPNGKW
-1053 TILGENIK
+1053 TILDENIK
-1061 SSWVKDGNHWFY
+1061 SSWVKDGNYWFY
-1073 MDDNSELVENQWLY
+1073 MDDNSELAENQWIY
-1087 IDGKWYYAKAGGYIA
+1087 IGGKWYFAKAGGYIA
-1102 ENEWISYK
+1102 ENEWLSYK
-1110 DKWYYSKSGGAI
+1110 GKWYYAVSGGAI
-1122 FQSAWKNIGEKFYHF
+1122 AQSAWENIGGKFYHF
-1137 GIDGDLSVNT
+1137 GADGDLSVNT
-1147 YVDGY
+1147 SVDGY
-1152 QVDANGIR
+1152 QVDANGVR
-1160 K
+1160 N

>member
-1 MFKRIFKVV
+1 
-10 LCSILATNMVM
+10 M

-30 KPIGVR
+30 KPMGVR

-194 KLKHNS
+194 KMKHNS
-200 DEERAAFY
+200 AEERAAFY
-208 DAVRGDLKEKITV
+208 DAIRDDLKEKITV
-221 SEIFTMAGSTT
+221 SEIFTMAGSSGT

-241 SIDEDNDELT
+241 SIDEDNDELI
-251 IQFKNGKR
+251 IQFKNGKK

-320 SDIELSVLDEKGE
+320 SNIELSVLDEKGDV
-333 AKNTK
+333 KNTK

-345 YKKSYSELQIFSKVF
+345 YKKSYNELQIFSKAF

-375 KTLNLD
+375 KTVNLD

-390 KPARTLWADDI
+390 KSERTLWADDI
-401 KSDEDFLMS
+401 KSDEDFSMS
-410 FDEDDKAWLSELNK
+410 FIEDDKTWLSELNE

-432 YSYEMYPIAQKAI
+432 YSYTMYPIAQKAI
-445 DDEEHGYEDEY
+445 DDDKYR
-456 GDNPNRYYELD
+456 NNQNRYYELD
-467 KDNLTLKINKR
+467 KDNLTLKIDKK

-501 SFFIKRSG
+501 SFFRKKSG
-509 VFGTKDV
+509 MFGTKDV

-524 DSDYSLELKSKTTPS
+524 DSDYSLELKSKTDPT

-546 FDKRNNNA
+546 FDIRNNKA
-554 PRSESKITVK
+554 PKAESKITVK
-564 DQTTGDF
+564 DQTTGVV

-662 IKISNDRGYSTTKT
+662 IKISNAKGYSTTKT
-676 DGFVKNNDKVSL
+676 DGFVKDNDKVSL
-688 DFEDWRKSAGI
+688 DFEDWRKPAGI

-705 FSMTISAKGYKDANI
+705 FSMTIAAKGYKDANI
-720 DFAIKDT
+720 DFTIKDT
-727 NITFEV
+727 NISADV
-733 EKDPDKKNIAV
+733 EKDPDKKSVAV
-744 NFSQG
+744 NFSHG
-749 KLPEYGYTDSLAYVE
+749 KSPEYGYTDSLAYVE

-840 NSQVKALQ
+840 TSQVEALQ

-859 LRSAGIDL
+859 LRSAGIEL
-867 DVAIF
+867 DVALF
-872 GSIQAKLNLKEEI
+872 GFAKAKLALKEEI
-885 LEKINSSEIN
+885 LEKINSSKLDEDTKRN
-895 EVEKERLI
+895 LI
-903 DEVNSASDLQ
+903 ETVNSSNDLQ
-913 DLIELEDRVD
+913 DLLEAEDKVD
-923 DILAK
+923 NTIAK
-928 YIAKEEEQKTP
+928 FMAKEEEQNSSEN
-939 PINKEDEKDLSTNT
+939 NKIEEADESK
-953 NEEQK
+953 
-958 TDSNTV
+958 
-964 IAGDSKSDKT
+964 DSKSEKTVEKPESKSDDIKKKT
-974 DIKHDENTITDSTS
+974 DPNNSLVIKPEIEKTEKTEKPEKTEKTLSSSKKSSKSSGGSKSKGRAKSTGTS
-988 EIKSDKNKEIKD
+988 VKD
-1000 VESKKT
+1000 VKKVFT
-1006 PSNIIKPNASSRL
+1006 
-1019 FVGGSGGKSSS
+1019 
-1030 ANQNKG
+1030 
-1036 TNKVSY
+1036 
-1042 KNWYKLTNGKW
+1042 KNWFKLPNGKW

-1061 SSWVKDGNHWFY
+1061 SSWVKDGNYWFY
-1073 MDDNSELVENQWLY
+1073 MDNNSELAENQWIY
-1087 IDGKWYYAKAGGYIA
+1087 IDGKWYFAKAGGYIA

-1110 DKWYYSKSGGAI
+1110 EKWYYAVSGGAI
-1122 FQSAWKNIGEKFYHF
+1122 AQSAWENIGGKFYHF
-1137 GIDGDLSVNT
+1137 GVDGDLSVNT
-1147 YVDGY
+1147 SVDGY
-1152 QVDANGIR
+1152 QVDANGVR
-1160 K
+1160 N

>member
-1 MFKRIFKVV
+1 MFKRIFKVG

-30 KPIGVR
+30 KPMGVR

-46 MGPPPVPSLRP
+46 MAPPPVPSLRP

-68 VSESDKNLPFESD
+68 VSESDRNLPFESD

-122 RYETV
+122 KYETV

-194 KLKHNS
+194 KMKHNS
-200 DEERAAFY
+200 AEERAAFY
-208 DAVRGDLKEKITV
+208 DAIRDDLKEKITV
-221 SEIFTMAGSTT
+221 SEIFTMAGSSGT

-241 SIDEDNDELT
+241 SIDEDNDELI
-251 IQFKNGKR
+251 IQFKNGKK

-320 SDIELSVLDEKGE
+320 SNIELSVLDEKGDV
-333 AKNTK
+333 KNTK

-345 YKKSYSELQIFSKVF
+345 YKKSYNELQIFSKAF

-375 KTLNLD
+375 KTVNLD

-390 KPARTLWADDI
+390 KSERILWADDI
-401 KSDEDFLMS
+401 KPDEDFSMS
-410 FDEDDKAWLSELNK
+410 FIEDDKTWLSELNE

-432 YSYEMYPIAQKAI
+432 YSYTMYPIAQKAI
-445 DDEEHGYEDEY
+445 DDDKYR
-456 GDNPNRYYELD
+456 NNKNRYYELD
-467 KDNLTLKINKR
+467 KDNLTLKIDKK

-501 SFFIKRSG
+501 SFFRKKSG
-509 VFGTKDV
+509 MFGTKDV
-516 KVEYRFLT
+516 KVEHRFLT
-524 DSDYSLELKSKTTPS
+524 DSDYSLELKSKTDPT
-539 TFVLRTY
+539 TFVLRTS
-546 FDKRNNNA
+546 FDIRNNKA
-554 PRSESKITVK
+554 PKAESIITVK
-564 DQTTGDF
+564 DQTSGVV

-583 SEYAGGNVL
+583 SEYDKGYVL

-625 SELIGELKEP
+625 SELIGELKDP

-648 VISSNKEYV
+648 IISSNKEYV

-662 IKISNDRGYSTTKT
+662 IKISNAKGYSTTKT
-676 DGFVKNNDKVSL
+676 DGFVKDNDKVSL
-688 DFEDWRKSAGI
+688 DFEDWRKPAGI
-699 LETVGS
+699 IETVGS
-705 FSMTISAKGYKDANI
+705 FSMTIAAKGYKDANI
-720 DFAIKDT
+720 DFTIKDT
-727 NITFEV
+727 NISAEV
-733 EKDPDKKNIAV
+733 EKDPDKKSVAV

-749 KLPEYGYTDSLAYVE
+749 KFPEYGYTDSLAYVE

-840 NSQVKALQ
+840 TSQVEALQ

-859 LRSAGIDL
+859 LRSAGIEL
-867 DVAIF
+867 DVALF
-872 GSIQAKLNLKEEI
+872 GFAKAKLALKEEI
-885 LEKINSSEIN
+885 LEKINSSKLDEDTKRN
-895 EVEKERLI
+895 LI
-903 DEVNSASDLQ
+903 ETVNSSNDLQ
-913 DLIELEDRVD
+913 DLLEAEDKVD
-923 DILAK
+923 NTIAK
-928 YIAKEEEQKTP
+928 FMAKEEEQNSSEN
-939 PINKEDEKDLSTNT
+939 NKIEEADESK
-953 NEEQK
+953 
-958 TDSNTV
+958 
-964 IAGDSKSDKT
+964 DSKSEKTVEKPESKSDDIKKKT
-974 DIKHDENTITDSTS
+974 DPNNSLVIKPEIEKTEKTLSSSKKSSKSSGGSKSKGRAKSTGTS
-988 EIKSDKNKEIKD
+988 VKD
-1000 VESKKT
+1000 VKKVFT
-1006 PSNIIKPNASSRL
+1006 
-1019 FVGGSGGKSSS
+1019 
-1030 ANQNKG
+1030 
-1036 TNKVSY
+1036 
-1042 KNWYKLTNGKW
+1042 KNWFKLPNGKW

-1061 SSWVKDGNHWFY
+1061 SSWVKDGNYWFY
-1073 MDDNSELVENQWLY
+1073 MDNNSELAENQWIY
-1087 IDGKWYYAKAGGYIA
+1087 IGGKWYFAKAGGYIA

-1110 DKWYYSKSGGAI
+1110 EKWYYAVSGGAI
-1122 FQSAWKNIGEKFYHF
+1122 AQSAWENIGGKFYHF
-1137 GIDGDLSVNT
+1137 GVDGDLSVNT
-1147 YVDGY
+1147 SVDGY
-1152 QVDANGIR
+1152 QVDANGVR
-1160 K
+1160 N

>member
-1 MFKRIFKVV
+1 M
-10 LCSILATNMVM
+10 
-21 SSFFYTKVL
+21 
-30 KPIGVR
+30 GVR

-46 MGPPPVPSLRP
+46 MAPPPVPSLRP

-68 VSESDKNLPFESD
+68 ISESDKNLPFESD

-122 RYETV
+122 KYETV

-194 KLKHNS
+194 KMKHNS
-200 DEERAAFY
+200 AEERAAFY
-208 DAVRGDLKEKITV
+208 DAIRDDLKGKITV
-221 SEIFTMAGSTT
+221 SEIFTMAGSSGT

-251 IQFKNGKR
+251 IQFKNGKK

-320 SDIELSVLDEKGE
+320 SNIELSVLDEKGDV
-333 AKNTK
+333 KNTK

-345 YKKSYSELQIFSKVF
+345 YKKSYNELQIFSKAF

-375 KTLNLD
+375 KTVNLD

-390 KPARTLWADDI
+390 KSERTLWADDI
-401 KSDEDFLMS
+401 KSDEDFSMS
-410 FDEDDKAWLSELNK
+410 FTEDDKTWLSELNE
-424 IVLKDRNG
+424 IVLKDRYG
-432 YSYEMYPIAQKAI
+432 YSYKMYPIAQKAI
-445 DDEEHGYEDEY
+445 DDEEYRN
-456 GDNPNRYYELD
+456 NPNRYYELD
-467 KDNLTLKINKR
+467 KDNLTLKIDKK

-501 SFFIKRSG
+501 RFFRKKIG

-546 FDKRNNNA
+546 FDKRNNNVPKA
-554 PRSESKITVK
+554 ESKITVK
-564 DQTTGDF
+564 DQTTGVV

-662 IKISNDRGYSTTKT
+662 IKISNAKGYSTTKT
-676 DGFVKNNDKVSL
+676 DGFVKDNDKVSL
-688 DFEDWRKSAGI
+688 DFEDWRKPAGI

-705 FSMTISAKGYKDANI
+705 FSMTIAAKGYKDANI
-720 DFAIKDT
+720 DFTIKDT
-727 NITFEV
+727 NISADV
-733 EKDPDKKNIAV
+733 EKDPDKKSVAV
-744 NFSQG
+744 NFSHG
-749 KLPEYGYTDSLAYVE
+749 KSPEYGYTDSLAYVE

-840 NSQVKALQ
+840 TSQVEALQ

-859 LRSAGIDL
+859 LRSAGIEL
-867 DVAIF
+867 DVALF
-872 GSIQAKLNLKEEI
+872 GFAKAKLALKEEI
-885 LEKINSSEIN
+885 LEKINSSKLDEDTKRN
-895 EVEKERLI
+895 LI
-903 DEVNSASDLQ
+903 ETVNSSNDLQ
-913 DLIELEDRVD
+913 DLLEAEDKVD
-923 DILAK
+923 NTIAK
-928 YIAKEEEQKTP
+928 FMAKEEEQNSSEN
-939 PINKEDEKDLSTNT
+939 NKIEEADESK
-953 NEEQK
+953 
-958 TDSNTV
+958 
-964 IAGDSKSDKT
+964 DSKSEKTVEKPESKSDDIKKKT
-974 DIKHDENTITDSTS
+974 DPNNSLVIKPEIEKTEKTEKTLSSSKKSSKSSGGSKSKGRAKSTKTS
-988 EIKSDKNKEIKD
+988 VKD
-1000 VESKKT
+1000 VKKVFT
-1006 PSNIIKPNASSRL
+1006 
-1019 FVGGSGGKSSS
+1019 
-1030 ANQNKG
+1030 
-1036 TNKVSY
+1036 
-1042 KNWYKLTNGKW
+1042 KNWFKLPNGKW
-1053 TILGENIK
+1053 TILDENIK
-1061 SSWVKDGNHWFY
+1061 SSWVKDGNYWFY
-1073 MDDNSELVENQWLY
+1073 MDDNSELAENQWIY
-1087 IDGKWYYAKAGGYIA
+1087 IGGKWYFAKAGGYIA

-1110 DKWYYSKSGGAI
+1110 EKWYYAVSGGAI
-1122 FQSAWKNIGEKFYHF
+1122 AQSAWENIGGKFYHF
-1137 GIDGDLSVNT
+1137 GTDGDLSVNT
-1147 YVDGY
+1147 SVDGY
-1152 QVDANGIR
+1152 QVDANGVR
-1160 K
+1160 N

>member
-1 MFKRIFKVV
+1 MFKRIFKVG

-30 KPIGVR
+30 KPMGVR

-46 MGPPPVPSLRP
+46 MAPPPVPSLRP
-57 GRGEGEDKGTE
+57 RRGEGEDKGTE
-68 VSESDKNLPFESD
+68 VSESDKNLPYESD

-194 KLKHNS
+194 KMKHNS
-200 DEERAAFY
+200 AEERAAFY
-208 DAVRGDLKEKITV
+208 DAIRDDLKGKITV
-221 SEIFTMAGSTT
+221 SEIFTMAGSSGT

-251 IQFKNGKR
+251 IQFKNGKK

-320 SDIELSVLDEKGE
+320 SNIELSVLDENGDV
-333 AKNTK
+333 KNTK

-345 YKKSYSELQIFSKVF
+345 YKKSYNELQIFSKAF

-375 KTLNLD
+375 KTVNLD

-390 KPARTLWADDI
+390 KSERTLWADDI
-401 KSDEDFLMS
+401 KSDEDFSMS
-410 FDEDDKAWLSELNK
+410 FTEDDKTWLSELNE
-424 IVLKDRNG
+424 IVLKDRYG
-432 YSYEMYPIAQKAI
+432 YSYKMYPIAQKAI
-445 DDEEHGYEDEY
+445 DDEEYRN
-456 GDNPNRYYELD
+456 NPNRYYELD
-467 KDNLTLKINKR
+467 KDNLTLKIDKK

-501 SFFIKRSG
+501 SFFRKKIG

-546 FDKRNNNA
+546 FDKRNNNVPKA
-554 PRSESKITVK
+554 ESKITVK
-564 DQTTGDF
+564 DQTTGVI

-662 IKISNDRGYSTTKT
+662 IKISNAKGYSTTKT
-676 DGFVKNNDKVSL
+676 DGFVKDNDKVSL
-688 DFEDWRKSAGI
+688 DFEDWRKLAGI

-705 FSMTISAKGYKDANI
+705 FSMTIAAKGYKDANI
-720 DFAIKDT
+720 DFTIKDT
-727 NITFEV
+727 NISADV
-733 EKDPDKKNIAV
+733 EKDPDKKSVAV
-744 NFSQG
+744 NFSHG
-749 KLPEYGYTDSLAYVE
+749 KSPEYGYTDSLAYVE

-840 NSQVKALQ
+840 TSQVEALQ

-859 LRSAGIDL
+859 LRSAGIEL
-867 DVAIF
+867 DVALF
-872 GSIQAKLNLKEEI
+872 GFAKAKLALKEEI
-885 LEKINSSEIN
+885 LEKINSSKLDEDTKRN
-895 EVEKERLI
+895 LI
-903 DEVNSASDLQ
+903 ETVNSSNDLQ
-913 DLIELEDRVD
+913 DLLEAEDKVD
-923 DILAK
+923 NTIAK
-928 YIAKEEEQKTP
+928 FMAKEEEQNSSENNKIEEADESKDSKSEKTV
-939 PINKEDEKDLSTNT
+939 EKPESKSDDIKK
-953 NEEQK
+953 K
-958 TDSNTV
+958 TDSNNSLV
-964 IAGDSKSDKT
+964 IKPEIEKTEKTEKTLSSSKKSSKSSGGSKS
-974 DIKHDENTITDSTS
+974 KGRAKSTGTS
-988 EIKSDKNKEIKD
+988 VKD
-1000 VESKKT
+1000 VKKVFT
-1006 PSNIIKPNASSRL
+1006 
-1019 FVGGSGGKSSS
+1019 
-1030 ANQNKG
+1030 
-1036 TNKVSY
+1036 
-1042 KNWYKLTNGKW
+1042 KNWFKLPNGKW
-1053 TILGENIK
+1053 TILDENIK
-1061 SSWVKDGNHWFY
+1061 SSWVKDGNYWFY
-1073 MDDNSELVENQWLY
+1073 MDDNSELAENQWIY
-1087 IDGKWYYAKAGGYIA
+1087 IGGKWYFAKAGGYIA

-1110 DKWYYSKSGGAI
+1110 EKWYYAVSGGAI
-1122 FQSAWKNIGEKFYHF
+1122 AQSAWENIGGKFYHF
-1137 GIDGDLSVNT
+1137 GADGDLSVNT
-1147 YVDGY
+1147 SVDGY
-1152 QVDANGIR
+1152 QVDANGVR
-1160 K
+1160 N

>member
-1 MFKRIFKVV
+1 M
-10 LCSILATNMVM
+10 
-21 SSFFYTKVL
+21 
-30 KPIGVR
+30 GVR

-46 MGPPPVPSLRP
+46 MAPPPVPSLRP

-68 VSESDKNLPFESD
+68 ISESDKNLPFESD

-194 KLKHNS
+194 KMKHNS
-200 DEERAAFY
+200 AEERAAFY
-208 DAVRGDLKEKITV
+208 DAIRDDLKEKITV
-221 SEIFTMAGSTT
+221 SEIFTMAGSSGT

-241 SIDEDNDELT
+241 SIDEDNDELI
-251 IQFKNGKR
+251 IQFKNGKK

-320 SDIELSVLDEKGE
+320 SNIELSVLDEKGDV
-333 AKNTK
+333 KNTK

-345 YKKSYSELQIFSKVF
+345 YKKSYNELQIFSKAF

-375 KTLNLD
+375 KTVNLD

-390 KPARTLWADDI
+390 KSERTLWADDI
-401 KSDEDFLMS
+401 KSDEDFSMS
-410 FDEDDKAWLSELNK
+410 FTEDDKTWLSELNE
-424 IVLKDRNG
+424 IVLKNRYG
-432 YSYEMYPIAQKAI
+432 YSYKMYPIAQKAI
-445 DDEEHGYEDEY
+445 DDEEYRN
-456 GDNPNRYYELD
+456 NPNRYYELD
-467 KDNLTLKINKR
+467 KDNLTLKIDKK

-501 SFFIKRSG
+501 SFFRKKIG

-546 FDKRNNNA
+546 FDKRNNNVPKA
-554 PRSESKITVK
+554 ESKITVK
-564 DQTTGDF
+564 DQTTGVV

-635 SVKVKSVVKGNPV
+635 SVKVKAVVKGNPV
-648 VISSNKEYV
+648 VIYSNKEYV

-662 IKISNDRGYSTTKT
+662 IKISNAKGYSTTKT
-676 DGFVKNNDKVSL
+676 DGFVKDNDKVSL
-688 DFEDWRKSAGI
+688 DFEDWRKLAGI

-705 FSMTISAKGYKDANI
+705 FSMTIAAKGYKDANI
-720 DFAIKDT
+720 DFTIKDT
-727 NITFEV
+727 NISADV
-733 EKDPDKKNIAV
+733 EKDPDKKSVAV
-744 NFSQG
+744 NFSHG
-749 KLPEYGYTDSLAYVE
+749 KSPEYGYTDSLVYVE

-840 NSQVKALQ
+840 TSQVEALQ

-859 LRSAGIDL
+859 LRSAGIEL
-867 DVAIF
+867 DVALF
-872 GSIQAKLNLKEEI
+872 GFAKAKLALKEEI
-885 LEKINSSEIN
+885 LEKINSSKLDEDTKRN
-895 EVEKERLI
+895 LI
-903 DEVNSASDLQ
+903 ETVNSSNDLQ
-913 DLIELEDRVD
+913 DLLEAEDKVD
-923 DILAK
+923 NTIAK
-928 YIAKEEEQKTP
+928 FMAKEEEQNSSEN
-939 PINKEDEKDLSTNT
+939 NKIEEADESK
-953 NEEQK
+953 
-958 TDSNTV
+958 
-964 IAGDSKSDKT
+964 DSKSEKTVEKPESKSDDIKKKT
-974 DIKHDENTITDSTS
+974 DPNNSLVIKPEIEKTEKTEKTLPSSKKSSKSSGGSKSKGRAKSTKTS
-988 EIKSDKNKEIKD
+988 VKD
-1000 VESKKT
+1000 VKKVFT
-1006 PSNIIKPNASSRL
+1006 
-1019 FVGGSGGKSSS
+1019 
-1030 ANQNKG
+1030 
-1036 TNKVSY
+1036 
-1042 KNWYKLTNGKW
+1042 KNWFKLPNGKW
-1053 TILGENIK
+1053 TILDENIK
-1061 SSWVKDGNHWFY
+1061 SSWVKDGNYWFY
-1073 MDDNSELVENQWLY
+1073 MDNNSELAENQWIY
-1087 IDGKWYYAKAGGYIA
+1087 IGGKWYFAKAGGYIA

-1110 DKWYYSKSGGAI
+1110 EKWYYAVSGGSIA
-1122 FQSAWKNIGEKFYHF
+1122 QSAWENIGGKFYHF
-1137 GIDGDLSVNT
+1137 GADGDLSVNT
-1147 YVDGY
+1147 SVDGY
-1152 QVDANGIR
+1152 QVDANGVR
-1160 K
+1160 N

>member
-1 MFKRIFKVV
+1 MFKRIFKVG

-30 KPIGVR
+30 KPMGVR

-46 MGPPPVPSLRP
+46 MAPPPVPSLRP

-68 VSESDKNLPFESD
+68 VSESDRNLPFESD

-194 KLKHNS
+194 KMKHNS
-200 DEERAAFY
+200 AEERAAFY
-208 DAVRGDLKEKITV
+208 DAIRDDLKEKITV
-221 SEIFTMAGSTT
+221 SEIFTMAGSSGT

-241 SIDEDNDELT
+241 SIDEDNDELI
-251 IQFKNGKR
+251 IQFKNGKK

-320 SDIELSVLDEKGE
+320 SNIELSVLDEKGDV
-333 AKNTK
+333 KNTK

-345 YKKSYSELQIFSKVF
+345 YKKSYNELQIFSKAF

-375 KTLNLD
+375 KTVNLD

-390 KPARTLWADDI
+390 KSERTLWADDI
-401 KSDEDFLMS
+401 KSDEDFSMS
-410 FDEDDKAWLSELNK
+410 FTEDDKTWLSELNE
-424 IVLKDRNG
+424 IVLKDRYG
-432 YSYEMYPIAQKAI
+432 YSYKMYPIAQKAI
-445 DDEEHGYEDEY
+445 DDDKYR
-456 GDNPNRYYELD
+456 NNQNRYYELD
-467 KDNLTLKINKR
+467 KDNLTLKIDKK

-501 SFFIKRSG
+501 SFFRKKSG
-509 VFGTKDV
+509 MFGTKDV

-524 DSDYSLELKSKTTPS
+524 DSDYSLELKSKTDPT
-539 TFVLRTY
+539 TFVLRTS
-546 FDKRNNNA
+546 FDIRNNKA
-554 PRSESKITVK
+554 PKAESIITVK
-564 DQTTGDF
+564 DQTSGVV

-583 SEYAGGNVL
+583 SEYDKGYVL

-635 SVKVKSVVKGNPV
+635 SVKVKSIVKGNPV

-662 IKISNDRGYSTTKT
+662 IKISNAKGYSTTKT
-676 DGFVKNNDKVSL
+676 DGFVKDNDKVSL
-688 DFEDWRKSAGI
+688 DFEDWRKPAGI

-705 FSMTISAKGYKDANI
+705 FSMTIAAKGYKDANI
-720 DFAIKDT
+720 DFTIKDT
-727 NITFEV
+727 NISADV
-733 EKDPDKKNIAV
+733 EKDPDKKSVAV
-744 NFSQG
+744 NFSHG
-749 KLPEYGYTDSLAYVE
+749 KSPEYGYTDSLAYVE

-840 NSQVKALQ
+840 TSQVEALQ

-859 LRSAGIDL
+859 LRSAGIEL
-867 DVAIF
+867 DVALF
-872 GSIQAKLNLKEEI
+872 GFAKAKLALKEEI
-885 LEKINSSEIN
+885 LEKINSSKLDGN
-895 EVEKERLI
+895 TKRNLI
-903 DEVNSASDLQ
+903 ETVNSSNDLQ
-913 DLIELEDRVD
+913 DLLEAEDKVD
-923 DILAK
+923 NTIAK
-928 YIAKEEEQKTP
+928 FMAKEEEQNSSEN
-939 PINKEDEKDLSTNT
+939 NKIEEADESK
-953 NEEQK
+953 
-958 TDSNTV
+958 
-964 IAGDSKSDKT
+964 DSKSKKTVEKPESKSDDIKKKT
-974 DIKHDENTITDSTS
+974 DPNNSLVIKPEIEKTEKTEKTLSSSKKSSKSSGGSKSKGRAKSTKTS
-988 EIKSDKNKEIKD
+988 VKD
-1000 VESKKT
+1000 VKKVFT
-1006 PSNIIKPNASSRL
+1006 
-1019 FVGGSGGKSSS
+1019 
-1030 ANQNKG
+1030 
-1036 TNKVSY
+1036 
-1042 KNWYKLTNGKW
+1042 KNWFKLPNGKW

-1061 SSWVKDGNHWFY
+1061 SSWVKDGNYWFY
-1073 MDDNSELVENQWLY
+1073 MDNNSELADNQWIY
-1087 IDGKWYYAKAGGYIA
+1087 IGGKWYFAKAGGYIA

-1110 DKWYYSKSGGAI
+1110 EKWYYAVSGGAI
-1122 FQSAWKNIGEKFYHF
+1122 AQSAWENIGGKFYHF
-1137 GIDGDLSVNT
+1137 GTDGDLSVNT
-1147 YVDGY
+1147 SVDGY
-1152 QVDANGIR
+1152 QVDADGVRN
-1160 K
+1160 

>member
-1 MFKRIFKVV
+1 MFKRIFKVG

-30 KPIGVR
+30 KPMGVR

-122 RYETV
+122 KYETV

-194 KLKHNS
+194 KMKHNS
-200 DEERAAFY
+200 AEERAAFY
-208 DAVRGDLKEKITV
+208 DAIRDDLKEKITV
-221 SEIFTMAGSTT
+221 SEIFTMAGSSGT

-241 SIDEDNDELT
+241 SIDEDNDELI

-259 IYQSLYIYD
+259 IYQPLYIYD

-320 SDIELSVLDEKGE
+320 SNIELSVLDEKGDV
-333 AKNTK
+333 KNTK

-345 YKKSYSELQIFSKVF
+345 YKKSYNELQIFSKAF

-375 KTLNLD
+375 KTVNLD

-390 KPARTLWADDI
+390 KSERTLWADDI
-401 KSDEDFLMS
+401 KSDEDFSMS
-410 FDEDDKAWLSELNK
+410 FTEDDKTWLSELNE
-424 IVLKDRNG
+424 IVLKDRYG
-432 YSYEMYPIAQKAI
+432 YSYKMYPIAQKAI
-445 DDEEHGYEDEY
+445 DDEEYRN
-456 GDNPNRYYELD
+456 NPNRYYELD
-467 KDNLTLKINKR
+467 KDNLTLKIDKK

-501 SFFIKRSG
+501 SFFRKKIG

-546 FDKRNNNA
+546 FDKRNNNVPKA
-554 PRSESKITVK
+554 ESKITVK
-564 DQTTGDF
+564 DQTTGVI

-635 SVKVKSVVKGNPV
+635 SVKVKAVVKGNPV
-648 VISSNKEYV
+648 VIYSNKEYV

-662 IKISNDRGYSTTKT
+662 IKISNAKGYSTTKT
-676 DGFVKNNDKVSL
+676 DGFVKDNDKVSL
-688 DFEDWRKSAGI
+688 DFEDWRKLAGI

-705 FSMTISAKGYKDANI
+705 FSMTIAAKGYKDANI
-720 DFAIKDT
+720 DFTIKDT
-727 NITFEV
+727 NISADV
-733 EKDPDKKNIAV
+733 EKDPDKKSVAV
-744 NFSQG
+744 NFSHG
-749 KLPEYGYTDSLAYVE
+749 KSPEYGYTDSLAYVE

-840 NSQVKALQ
+840 TSQVEALQ

-859 LRSAGIDL
+859 LRSAGIEL
-867 DVAIF
+867 DVALF
-872 GSIQAKLNLKEEI
+872 GFAKAKLALKEEI
-885 LEKINSSEIN
+885 LEKINSSKLDEDTKRN
-895 EVEKERLI
+895 LI
-903 DEVNSASDLQ
+903 ETVNSSNDLQ
-913 DLIELEDRVD
+913 DLLEAEDKVD
-923 DILAK
+923 NTIAK
-928 YIAKEEEQKTP
+928 FMAKEEEQNSSEN
-939 PINKEDEKDLSTNT
+939 NKIEEADESK
-953 NEEQK
+953 
-958 TDSNTV
+958 
-964 IAGDSKSDKT
+964 DSKSEKTVEKPESKSDDIKKKT
-974 DIKHDENTITDSTS
+974 DPNNSLVIKPEIEKTEKTEKTLSSSKKSSKSSGGSKSKGRAKSTKTS
-988 EIKSDKNKEIKD
+988 VKD
-1000 VESKKT
+1000 VKKVFT
-1006 PSNIIKPNASSRL
+1006 
-1019 FVGGSGGKSSS
+1019 
-1030 ANQNKG
+1030 
-1036 TNKVSY
+1036 
-1042 KNWYKLTNGKW
+1042 KNWFKLPNGKW
-1053 TILGENIK
+1053 TILDENIK
-1061 SSWVKDGNHWFY
+1061 SSWVKDGNYWFY
-1073 MDDNSELVENQWLY
+1073 MDDNSELAENQWIY
-1087 IDGKWYYAKAGGYIA
+1087 IGGKWYFAKAGGYIA
-1102 ENEWISYK
+1102 ENEWLSYK
-1110 DKWYYSKSGGAI
+1110 GKWYYAVSGGAI
-1122 FQSAWKNIGEKFYHF
+1122 AQSAWENIGGKFYHF
-1137 GIDGDLSVNT
+1137 GADGDLSVNT
-1147 YVDGY
+1147 SVDGY
-1152 QVDANGIR
+1152 QVDANGVR
-1160 K
+1160 N

>member
-1 MFKRIFKVV
+1 MFKRIFKVG

-30 KPIGVR
+30 KPMGVR

-46 MGPPPVPSLRP
+46 MAPPPVPSLRP

-68 VSESDKNLPFESD
+68 VSESDRNLPFESD

-122 RYETV
+122 KYETV

-194 KLKHNS
+194 KMKHNS
-200 DEERAAFY
+200 AEERAAFY
-208 DAVRGDLKEKITV
+208 DAIRDDLKEKITV
-221 SEIFTMAGSTT
+221 SEIFTMAGSSGT

-241 SIDEDNDELT
+241 SIDEDNDELI
-251 IQFKNGKR
+251 IQFKNGKK

-320 SDIELSVLDEKGE
+320 SNIELSVLDENGDV
-333 AKNTK
+333 KNTK

-345 YKKSYSELQIFSKVF
+345 YKKSYNELQIFSKAF

-375 KTLNLD
+375 KTVNLD

-390 KPARTLWADDI
+390 KSERILWADDI
-401 KSDEDFLMS
+401 KPDEDFSMS
-410 FDEDDKAWLSELNK
+410 FIEDDKTWLSELNE

-432 YSYEMYPIAQKAI
+432 YSYTMYPIAQKAI
-445 DDEEHGYEDEY
+445 DDDKYR
-456 GDNPNRYYELD
+456 NNQNRYYELD
-467 KDNLTLKINKR
+467 KDNLTLKIDKK

-501 SFFIKRSG
+501 SFFRKKGG

-546 FDKRNNNA
+546 FDKRNNNVPKA
-554 PRSESKITVK
+554 ESKITVK
-564 DQTTGDF
+564 DQTTGVV

-662 IKISNDRGYSTTKT
+662 IKISNAKGYSTTKT
-676 DGFVKNNDKVSL
+676 DGFVKDNDKVSL
-688 DFEDWRKSAGI
+688 DFEDWRKPAGI

-705 FSMTISAKGYKDANI
+705 FSMTIAAKGYKDANI
-720 DFAIKDT
+720 DFTIKDT
-727 NITFEV
+727 NISADV
-733 EKDPDKKNIAV
+733 EKDPDKKSVAV
-744 NFSQG
+744 NFSHG
-749 KLPEYGYTDSLAYVE
+749 KSPEYGYTDSLAYVE

-840 NSQVKALQ
+840 TSQVEALQ

-859 LRSAGIDL
+859 LRSAGIEL
-867 DVAIF
+867 DVALF
-872 GSIQAKLNLKEEI
+872 GFAKAKLALKEEI
-885 LEKINSSEIN
+885 LEKINSSKLDEDTKRN
-895 EVEKERLI
+895 LI
-903 DEVNSASDLQ
+903 ETVNSSNDLQ
-913 DLIELEDRVD
+913 DLLEAEDKVD
-923 DILAK
+923 NTIAK
-928 YIAKEEEQKTP
+928 FMAKEEEQNSSEN
-939 PINKEDEKDLSTNT
+939 NKIEEADESK
-953 NEEQK
+953 
-958 TDSNTV
+958 
-964 IAGDSKSDKT
+964 DSKSEKTVEKPESKSDDIKKKT
-974 DIKHDENTITDSTS
+974 DPNNSLVIKPEIEKTEKTEKTEKALSSSKKSSKSSGGSKSKGRAKSTGTS
-988 EIKSDKNKEIKD
+988 VKD
-1000 VESKKT
+1000 VKKVFT
-1006 PSNIIKPNASSRL
+1006 
-1019 FVGGSGGKSSS
+1019 
-1030 ANQNKG
+1030 
-1036 TNKVSY
+1036 
-1042 KNWYKLTNGKW
+1042 KNWFKLPNGKW

-1061 SSWVKDGNHWFY
+1061 SSWVKDGNYWFY
-1073 MDDNSELVENQWLY
+1073 MDDNSELAENQWIY
-1087 IDGKWYYAKAGGYIA
+1087 IGGKWYFAKAGGYIA
-1102 ENEWISYK
+1102 ENEWLSYK
-1110 DKWYYSKSGGAI
+1110 GKWYYAVSGGAI
-1122 FQSAWKNIGEKFYHF
+1122 AQSAWENIGGKFYHF
-1137 GIDGDLSVNT
+1137 GTDGDLSVNT
-1147 YVDGY
+1147 SVDGY
-1152 QVDANGIR
+1152 QVDANGVR
-1160 K
+1160 N

>member
-1 MFKRIFKVV
+1 MFKRIFKVG

-30 KPIGVR
+30 KPMGVR

-46 MGPPPVPSLRP
+46 MAPPPAPSLRP

-68 VSESDKNLPFESD
+68 VSESDRNLPFESD

-194 KLKHNS
+194 KMKHNS
-200 DEERAAFY
+200 AEERAAFY
-208 DAVRGDLKEKITV
+208 DAIRDDLKGKITV
-221 SEIFTMAGSTT
+221 SEIFTMAGSSGT

-241 SIDEDNDELT
+241 SIDEDNDELI
-251 IQFKNGKR
+251 IQFKNGKK

-320 SDIELSVLDEKGE
+320 SNIELSVLDEKGDV
-333 AKNTK
+333 KTTK

-345 YKKSYSELQIFSKVF
+345 YKKSYNELQIFSKVF

-375 KTLNLD
+375 KTVNLD

-390 KPARTLWADDI
+390 KSERILWADDI
-401 KSDEDFLMS
+401 KPDEDFSMS
-410 FDEDDKAWLSELNK
+410 FIEDDKTWLSELNE

-432 YSYEMYPIAQKAI
+432 YSYTMYPIAQKAI
-445 DDEEHGYEDEY
+445 DDDKYR
-456 GDNPNRYYELD
+456 NNQNRYYELD
-467 KDNLTLKINKR
+467 KDNLTLKIDKK

-501 SFFIKRSG
+501 SFFRKKGG

-546 FDKRNNNA
+546 FDKRNNNVPKA
-554 PRSESKITVK
+554 ESKITVK
-564 DQTTGDF
+564 DQTTGVV

-662 IKISNDRGYSTTKT
+662 IKISNAKGYSTTKT
-676 DGFVKNNDKVSL
+676 DGFVKDNDKVSL
-688 DFEDWRKSAGI
+688 DFEDWRKPAGI

-705 FSMTISAKGYKDANI
+705 FSMTIAAKGYKDANI
-720 DFAIKDT
+720 DFTIKDT
-727 NITFEV
+727 NISADV
-733 EKDPDKKNIAV
+733 EKDPDKKSVAV
-744 NFSQG
+744 NFSHG
-749 KLPEYGYTDSLAYVE
+749 KSPEYGYTDSLAYVE

-840 NSQVKALQ
+840 TSQVEALQ

-859 LRSAGIDL
+859 LRSAGIEL
-867 DVAIF
+867 DVALF
-872 GSIQAKLNLKEEI
+872 GFAKAKLALKEEI
-885 LEKINSSEIN
+885 LEKINSSKLDEDTKRN
-895 EVEKERLI
+895 LI
-903 DEVNSASDLQ
+903 ETVNSSNDLQ
-913 DLIELEDRVD
+913 DLLEAEDKVD
-923 DILAK
+923 NTIAK
-928 YIAKEEEQKTP
+928 FMAKEEEQNSSEN
-939 PINKEDEKDLSTNT
+939 NKIEEADESK
-953 NEEQK
+953 
-958 TDSNTV
+958 
-964 IAGDSKSDKT
+964 DSKSEKTVEKPESKSDDIKKKT
-974 DIKHDENTITDSTS
+974 DPNNSLVIKPEIEKTEKTEKTLSSSKKSSKSSGGSKSKGRAKSTGTS
-988 EIKSDKNKEIKD
+988 VKD
-1000 VESKKT
+1000 VKKVFT
-1006 PSNIIKPNASSRL
+1006 
-1019 FVGGSGGKSSS
+1019 
-1030 ANQNKG
+1030 
-1036 TNKVSY
+1036 
-1042 KNWYKLTNGKW
+1042 KNWFKLPNGKW

-1061 SSWVKDGNHWFY
+1061 SSWVKDGNYWFY
-1073 MDDNSELVENQWLY
+1073 MDNNSELAENQWIY
-1087 IDGKWYYAKAGGYIA
+1087 IGGKWYFAKAGGYIA

-1110 DKWYYSKSGGAI
+1110 EKWYYAVSGGAI
-1122 FQSAWKNIGEKFYHF
+1122 AQSAWENIGGKFYHF
-1137 GIDGDLSVNT
+1137 GADGDLSVNT
-1147 YVDGY
+1147 SVDGY
-1152 QVDANGIR
+1152 QVDANGVR
-1160 K
+1160 N